1 MRKNIKALL
10 CVTAFVGAMSSG
22 IAFADDLTISSGST
36 ETISQEATY
45 DNIINAGTLNNNA
58 SLTVETSLENSSR
71 INNSSSIVTTEIT
84 NQSGASITGESGSI
98 EISNGGTN
106 AGTITQNIVNV
117 TSGTLA
123 NSGTITVQNQFTN
136 GATITGDTG
145 SISVS
150 GESSNT
156 GSIAQNSISVNGDF
170 TNSGT
175 LQATTFNNNGELT
188 GTGKLIAAGGSNSNG
203 KTIEQDT
210 IEITGN
216 YTNNGT
222 MTANKEFTNTSSD
235 ITGSGSLIIKD
246 DAGNSSN
253 GGSISQT
260 IVNISGN
267 KFTNTGSITTS
278 KEFTNS
284 AANLE
289 NNNTITSNGSFT
301 NTGNITGQGSI
312 SANQGGTNTGSITQK
327 EVTTD
332 GTFNNGDGT
341 TAGTITTDKLT
352 NNGTFNNNSGSS
364 IISDEIIN
372 NDKFVNNGSIGSSTD
387 KGTIDNKGTF
397 TNNGSIIASTITNET
412 GKEFINNSGK
422 EITADS
428 FTNQGSVTNNGTIN
442 AGSLNNSSSITGNTG
457 SLTISNGGTNS
468 GTISQNIVSVTGG
481 TLNNENSI
489 TANEFNNSA
498 TISGSG
504 SLTATTG
511 NNSGNLTQDNV
522 TINGDYTNTGT
533 ITSNDNF
540 TNSGNI
546 SGGGGK
552 LIVNKGSNSGSISQD
567 TLETSGTF
575 ENTGSIIANI
585 TNGGTFTNNGTI
597 GTNQN
602 KAEITNNGT
611 FTNNNSVIASAITNN
626 ADKTFTNAGNVVTDT
641 ITNNGTFDG
650 KGSITIGGGENTG
663 TITQNNITING
674 NFANNGD
681 MTANN
686 SFSNSADITGGGNLN
701 INNGNNTGNI
711 TQGEITVDGKLTN
724 TGGSISAGSIANNGT
739 ISLENGSSLEIT
751 GSDGTLGGIIDA
763 IGTGNNLA
771 AGNNNV
777 TGTINIG
784 NSSTASDL
792 TLESGNVVADAVVN
806 ITQNG
811 EFKLEGGETTLNS
824 NDTWAGKVSLNGGK
838 LTTNV
843 TQNGILDAD
852 TGELTVGSGSLTIG
866 QGSSIAGDVTTEI
879 ANGTTL
885 NVNNGGEV
893 KLNSGDNWNGTVSLN
908 GGKLDVSGLTANGT
922 LHGNSGDLIAGTGNL
937 NIGTGSYIE
946 NEVAI
951 QTSGNINITG
961 DGIVGIDNN
970 DTLAS
975 SSVISLKDNG
985 TLNYGKTEA
994 SSFEIKAE
1002 SGNLNLLEN
1011 SKMTINGSSSI
1022 ADAVALDIQKNAT
1035 LTLAS
1040 AELNLDKADKWNGII
1055 DNQGGTINTDNVTH
1069 SSSTAALIQSDG
1081 TTNIDNTSNI
1091 TLGEKSEISGGDINI
1106 TNNSV
1111 LNTVN
1116 ANITGGNMT
1125 IDENSAF
1132 VVKNG
1137 TFELDKIIASGDG
1150 AMQNA
1155 LIHTMNGERNMSS
1168 IGELNIANQA
1178 NFNIDIHARSN
1189 QITSNDQFMVGSMT
1203 GDGVAR
1209 IDQWSLNGDI
1219 FGWDAPIDR
1228 NIVLDHIFVDK
1239 DGNPLEGNIEITR
1252 DATLTPIGWYQ
1263 LNQHGSG
1270 AGALYSLDMIKFN
1283 PHVFRGQVTT
1293 IAQWQNQLAI
1303 DDMLFT
1309 HSMILPSF
1317 KEEDGGVAS
1326 SGLMAN
1332 RYAATNPLFAPYQYS
1347 RKDGGLWYKM
1357 YGNFENLNMNLS
1369 GLGRV
1374 GNNSYGA
1381 LIGADF
1387 GLKELK
1393 NGWKFM
1399 PTAYI
1404 GYNGA
1409 HQTYPGVGAYQ
1420 NGGQAGFLGTWYKN
1434 NWIIGGLVYGGI
1446 YDNVMN
1452 VGGHADNTFN
1462 YFAGA
1467 ATKFAYNWRF
1477 HRDWVLQPNFMAAYN
1492 FFGQQNWHSDYGQM
1506 GMMAGMFNGVN
1517 VAPGINLIW
1526 EKETF
1531 SIYGTLQYMYNVNG
1545 AVGGQAGNVGLPQ
1558 LEMERG
1564 YIQYGIGFTKRF
1576 TDRFSGYL
1584 QAVLRNAGRTGCG
1597 FQMGFNFLLGK

>member
-1 MRKNIKALL
+1 MRKNIKTLL

-22 IAFADDLTISSGST
+22 IAFADNLTISSGST

-58 SLTVETSLENSSR
+58 SLTVETSLQNSSS

-84 NQSGASITGESGSI
+84 NQSGASITGVSGSI

-106 AGTITQNIVNV
+106 DGSITQNIVNV
-117 TSGTLA
+117 TAGTLT
-123 NSGTITVQNQFTN
+123 NSGTIS
-136 GATITGDTG
+136 A
-145 SISVS
+145 
-150 GESSNT
+150 E
-156 GSIAQNSISVNGDF
+156 
-170 TNSGT
+170 
-175 LQATTFNNNGELT
+175 TFNNSGQLT
-188 GTGKLIAAGGSNSNG
+188 GTGKLIAAGGSNST
-203 KTIEQDT
+203 TIEQDT

-222 MTANKEFTNTSSD
+222 MTANKEFTNASSD
-235 ITGSGSLIIKD
+235 ITGNGSLIIKD
-246 DAGNSSN
+246 STGNSSN
-253 GGSISQT
+253 GGSISQA

-267 KFTNTGSITTS
+267 KFTNTGSITAS
-278 KEFTNS
+278 QEFTNS
-284 AANLE
+284 AAIE
-289 NNNTITSNGSFT
+289 GA
-301 NTGNITGQGSI
+301 GSI
-312 SANQGGTNTGSITQK
+312 SASQGGTNTGSITQN
-327 EVTTD
+327 EVTTG

-372 NDKFVNNGSIGSSTD
+372 NDKFINNGSIGSSPD

-412 GKEFINNSGK
+412 GKEFINNSGN

-511 NNSGNLTQDNV
+511 NNSGNITLDNV
-522 TINGDYTNTGT
+522 TIKGDYTNTGT

-546 SGGGGK
+546 SGDSGK
-552 LIVNKGSNSGSISQD
+552 LIVNNGSNSGSISQD

-751 GSDGTLGGIIDA
+751 GSDIGGTIDA

-893 KLNSGDNWNGTVSLN
+893 TLNSGDNWNGTVSLN

-961 DGIVGIDNN
+961 DGIVGIDDN

-985 TLNYGKTEA
+985 TLNYGNTQNP
-994 SSFEIKAE
+994 SFKIEAE

-1011 SKMTINGSSSI
+1011 SNMTIDGSSSI

-1040 AELNLDKADKWNGII
+1040 AEINLDKADKWNGII
-1055 DNQGGTINTDNVTH
+1055 DNQGGTINTDNVTQ
-1069 SSSTAALIQSDG
+1069 SSSTAALIQNAG

-1116 ANITGGNMT
+1116 AHITGGNMT

-1309 HSMILPSF
+1309 HSMVLPSF
-1317 KEEDGGVAS
+1317 KDEDGGVAS

-1506 GMMAGMFNGVN
+1506 GMMAGMLNGVN

-1564 YIQYGIGFTKRF
+1564 YIQYGIGFTKKF

>member
-1 MRKNIKALL
+1 M
-10 CVTAFVGAMSSG
+10 
-22 IAFADDLTISSGST
+22 
-36 ETISQEATY
+36 
-45 DNIINAGTLNNNA
+45 
-58 SLTVETSLENSSR
+58 
-71 INNSSSIVTTEIT
+71 
-84 NQSGASITGESGSI
+84 
-98 EISNGGTN
+98 
-106 AGTITQNIVNV
+106 
-117 TSGTLA
+117 
-123 NSGTITVQNQFTN
+123 
-136 GATITGDTG
+136 
-145 SISVS
+145 
-150 GESSNT
+150 
-156 GSIAQNSISVNGDF
+156 
-170 TNSGT
+170 
-175 LQATTFNNNGELT
+175 
-188 GTGKLIAAGGSNSNG
+188 
-203 KTIEQDT
+203 
-210 IEITGN
+210 
-216 YTNNGT
+216 
-222 MTANKEFTNTSSD
+222 
-235 ITGSGSLIIKD
+235 
-246 DAGNSSN
+246 
-253 GGSISQT
+253 
-260 IVNISGN
+260 
-267 KFTNTGSITTS
+267 
-278 KEFTNS
+278 
-284 AANLE
+284 
-289 NNNTITSNGSFT
+289 
-301 NTGNITGQGSI
+301 
-312 SANQGGTNTGSITQK
+312 
-327 EVTTD
+327 
-332 GTFNNGDGT
+332 
-341 TAGTITTDKLT
+341 
-352 NNGTFNNNSGSS
+352 
-364 IISDEIIN
+364 
-372 NDKFVNNGSIGSSTD
+372 
-387 KGTIDNKGTF
+387 
-397 TNNGSIIASTITNET
+397 
-412 GKEFINNSGK
+412 
-422 EITADS
+422 
-428 FTNQGSVTNNGTIN
+428 
-442 AGSLNNSSSITGNTG
+442 
-457 SLTISNGGTNS
+457 
-468 GTISQNIVSVTGG
+468 
-481 TLNNENSI
+481 
-489 TANEFNNSA
+489 
-498 TISGSG
+498 
-504 SLTATTG
+504 
-511 NNSGNLTQDNV
+511 
-522 TINGDYTNTGT
+522 
-533 ITSNDNF
+533 
-540 TNSGNI
+540 
-546 SGGGGK
+546 
-552 LIVNKGSNSGSISQD
+552 
-567 TLETSGTF
+567 
-575 ENTGSIIANI
+575 
-585 TNGGTFTNNGTI
+585 
-597 GTNQN
+597 
-602 KAEITNNGT
+602 
-611 FTNNNSVIASAITNN
+611 
-626 ADKTFTNAGNVVTDT
+626 
-641 ITNNGTFDG
+641 
-650 KGSITIGGGENTG
+650 
-663 TITQNNITING
+663 
-674 NFANNGD
+674 
-681 MTANN
+681 
-686 SFSNSADITGGGNLN
+686 
-701 INNGNNTGNI
+701 
-711 TQGEITVDGKLTN
+711 
-724 TGGSISAGSIANNGT
+724 
-739 ISLENGSSLEIT
+739 
-751 GSDGTLGGIIDA
+751 
-763 IGTGNNLA
+763 
-771 AGNNNV
+771 
-777 TGTINIG
+777 
-784 NSSTASDL
+784 
-792 TLESGNVVADAVVN
+792 
-806 ITQNG
+806 
-811 EFKLEGGETTLNS
+811 
-824 NDTWAGKVSLNGGK
+824 
-838 LTTNV
+838 
-843 TQNGILDAD
+843 
-852 TGELTVGSGSLTIG
+852 
-866 QGSSIAGDVTTEI
+866 
-879 ANGTTL
+879 
-885 NVNNGGEV
+885 
-893 KLNSGDNWNGTVSLN
+893 
-908 GGKLDVSGLTANGT
+908 
-922 LHGNSGDLIAGTGNL
+922 
-937 NIGTGSYIE
+937 
-946 NEVAI
+946 
-951 QTSGNINITG
+951 
-961 DGIVGIDNN
+961 
-970 DTLAS
+970 
-975 SSVISLKDNG
+975 
-985 TLNYGKTEA
+985 
-994 SSFEIKAE
+994 
-1002 SGNLNLLEN
+1002 
-1011 SKMTINGSSSI
+1011 
-1022 ADAVALDIQKNAT
+1022 
-1035 LTLAS
+1035 
-1040 AELNLDKADKWNGII
+1040 
-1055 DNQGGTINTDNVTH
+1055 
-1069 SSSTAALIQSDG
+1069 IQSDG

-1309 HSMILPSF
+1309 HSMVLPSF
-1317 KEEDGGVAS
+1317 KDEDGGVAS

-1506 GMMAGMFNGVN
+1506 GMMAGMLNGVN

-1564 YIQYGIGFTKRF
+1564 YIQYGIGFTKKF

>member
-45 DNIINAGTLNNNA
+45 DNVNNAGTLNNKA
-58 SLTVETSLENSSR
+58 SLTVNTKLTNSST
-71 INNSSSIVTTEIT
+71 IDNSSSIVTKEIG
-84 NQSGASITGESGSI
+84 NQSGASITGASGSLK
-98 EISNGGTN
+98 ISSGGIN
-106 AGTITQNIVNV
+106 DGTIEQNIVSI
-117 TSGTLA
+117 TGGTLV
-123 NSGTITVQNQFTN
+123 NSGTIN
-136 GATITGDTG
+136 
-145 SISVS
+145 
-150 GESSNT
+150 
-156 GSIAQNSISVNGDF
+156 
-170 TNSGT
+170 
-175 LQATTFNNNGELT
+175 ATTFSNSGQLT
-188 GTGKLIAAGGSNSNG
+188 GTGKLIAAGGSNST
-203 KTIEQDT
+203 TIEQNT

-222 MTANKEFTNTSSD
+222 MTANKEFTNASSD
-235 ITGSGSLIIKD
+235 ITGNGSLIIKD
-246 DAGNSSN
+246 STGNSSN
-253 GGSISQT
+253 GGSISQA

-267 KFTNTGSITTS
+267 KFTNTGSITAS
-278 KEFTNS
+278 QEFTNS

-312 SANQGGTNTGSITQK
+312 SANQGGTNTGSMTQN
-327 EVTTD
+327 EVTTG

-372 NDKFVNNGSIGSSTD
+372 NDKFINNGSIGSSSD

-412 GKEFINNSGK
+412 GKEFINNSGN

-511 NNSGNLTQDNV
+511 NNSGNITQDNV
-522 TINGDYTNTGT
+522 TIKGDYTNTGT

-552 LIVNKGSNSGSISQD
+552 LIVNNGSNSGSISQD

-824 NDTWAGKVSLNGGK
+824 NDTWAGKVSLNGGN

-879 ANGTTL
+879 ADGTTL
-885 NVNNGGEV
+885 NINNGGEV
-893 KLNSGDNWNGTVSLN
+893 TLNSGDNWNGTVSLN

-961 DGIVGIDNN
+961 EGIVGIDDN
-970 DTLAS
+970 DTLDS
-975 SSVISLKDNG
+975 NSIISLKDNG
-985 TLNYGKTEA
+985 TLNYGNTKDP
-994 SSFEIKAE
+994 SFKIEAE

-1011 SKMTINGSSSI
+1011 SNMTIDGSSSI

-1040 AELNLDKADKWNGII
+1040 AEINLDKADKWNGII
-1055 DNQGGTINTDNVTH
+1055 DNQGGTINTDNVTQ

-1116 ANITGGNMT
+1116 AHITGGNMT

-1309 HSMILPSF
+1309 HSMVLPSF
-1317 KEEDGGVAS
+1317 KDEDGGVAS

-1347 RKDGGLWYKM
+1347 RKDVGLWYKM

-1506 GMMAGMFNGVN
+1506 GMMAGMLNGVN

-1564 YIQYGIGFTKRF
+1564 YIQYGIGFTKKF

>member
-1 MRKNIKALL
+1 MRKNIKTLL

-45 DNIINAGTLNNNA
+45 DNVVNAGTLNNEAN
-58 SLTVETSLENSSR
+58 LTVNTKLTNSST
-71 INNSSSIVTTEIT
+71 IDNSSSIVTKEIG
-84 NQSGASITGESGSI
+84 NQSGASITGASGSLK
-98 EISNGGTN
+98 ISSGGIN
-106 AGTITQNIVNV
+106 DGTIEQNIVSI
-117 TSGTLA
+117 TGGTLV
-123 NSGTITVQNQFTN
+123 NSGTIN
-136 GATITGDTG
+136 
-145 SISVS
+145 
-150 GESSNT
+150 
-156 GSIAQNSISVNGDF
+156 
-170 TNSGT
+170 
-175 LQATTFNNNGELT
+175 ATTFSNSGQLT
-188 GTGKLIAAGGSNSNG
+188 GTGKLIAAGGSNST
-203 KTIEQDT
+203 TIEQNT

-222 MTANKEFTNTSSD
+222 MTANKEFTNASSD
-235 ITGSGSLIIKD
+235 ITGNGSLIIKD
-246 DAGNSSN
+246 STGNSSN
-253 GGSISQT
+253 GGSISQA

-267 KFTNTGSITTS
+267 KFTNTGSITAS
-278 KEFTNS
+278 QEFTNS

-312 SANQGGTNTGSITQK
+312 SANQGGTNTGSMTQN
-327 EVTTD
+327 EVTTG

-372 NDKFVNNGSIGSSTD
+372 NDKFINNGSIGSSSD

-422 EITADS
+422 EITAES
-428 FTNQGSVTNNGTIN
+428 FINQGSVTNNGTIN
-442 AGSLNNSSSITGNTG
+442 AESLNNSSSITGNTG
-457 SLTISNGGTNS
+457 SLIISNGGTNS
-468 GTISQNIVSVTGG
+468 GTISQNIVSITGG
-481 TLNNENSI
+481 TLTNNNSI

-511 NNSGNLTQDNV
+511 NNSGNITQDNV

-533 ITSNDNF
+533 ITSNNNF
-540 TNSGNI
+540 TNSGDI
-546 SGGGGK
+546 SGDGGK
-552 LIVNKGSNSGSISQD
+552 LIVNNGSNSGSISQD

-575 ENTGSIIANI
+575 ENTGSIIADI
-585 TNGGTFTNNGTI
+585 TNGGTFTNNGTV

-611 FTNNNSVIASAITNN
+611 FTNNNSVIASAITNSEN
-626 ADKTFTNAGNVVTDT
+626 KTFTNAGTVVTDT
-641 ITNNGTFDG
+641 ITNNGTLDG
-650 KGSITIGGGENTG
+650 NGSITIGGGENSTTG
-663 TITQNNITING
+663 VISQNNITING

-751 GSDGTLGGIIDA
+751 GSDIGGTIDA

-771 AGNNNV
+771 AGSNNV

-811 EFKLEGGETTLNS
+811 EFKLEGEETTLNS

-893 KLNSGDNWNGTVSLN
+893 TLNSGDNWNGTVSLN

-961 DGIVGIDNN
+961 EGIVGIDDN
-970 DTLAS
+970 DTLDS
-975 SSVISLKDNG
+975 NSIISLKDNG
-985 TLNYGKTEA
+985 TLNYGNTKDP
-994 SSFEIKAE
+994 SFKIEAE

-1011 SKMTINGSSSI
+1011 SKMTIDGSSSI

-1040 AELNLDKADKWNGII
+1040 AEINLDKADKWNGTI
-1055 DNQGGTINTDNVTH
+1055 DNQGGTINTDNVTQ

-1081 TTNIDNTSNI
+1081 TTNINNTSNI

-1116 ANITGGNMT
+1116 AHITGGNMK

-1150 AMQNA
+1150 ATQNA

-1168 IGELNIANQA
+1168 IGELNITNQA

-1189 QITSNDQFMVGSMT
+1189 QITSNDQFWVDKMT

-1228 NIVLDHIFVDK
+1228 NIVLDHIFMGP
-1239 DGNPLEGNIEITR
+1239 DGEALEGNIEITR

-1270 AGALYSLDMIKFN
+1270 AGAFYSLDMIKFN

-1309 HSMILPSF
+1309 HSMVLPSF
-1317 KEEDGGVAS
+1317 KDEDGGVAS

-1506 GMMAGMFNGVN
+1506 GMMAGMLNGVN

>member
-1 MRKNIKALL
+1 MRKNIKTLL

-45 DNIINAGTLNNNA
+45 DNVVNAGTLNNEAN
-58 SLTVETSLENSSR
+58 LTVNTKLTNSST
-71 INNSSSIVTTEIT
+71 IDNSSSIVTKEIG
-84 NQSGASITGESGSI
+84 NQSGASITGASGSLK
-98 EISNGGTN
+98 ISSGGIN
-106 AGTITQNIVNV
+106 DGTIEQNIVSI
-117 TSGTLA
+117 TGGTLV
-123 NSGTITVQNQFTN
+123 NSGTIN
-136 GATITGDTG
+136 
-145 SISVS
+145 
-150 GESSNT
+150 
-156 GSIAQNSISVNGDF
+156 
-170 TNSGT
+170 
-175 LQATTFNNNGELT
+175 ATTFSNSGQLT
-188 GTGKLIAAGGSNSNG
+188 GTGKLIAAGGSNST
-203 KTIEQDT
+203 TIEQNT

-222 MTANKEFTNTSSD
+222 MTANKEFTNASSD
-235 ITGSGSLIIKD
+235 ITGNGSLIIKD
-246 DAGNSSN
+246 STGNSSN
-253 GGSISQT
+253 GGSISQA

-267 KFTNTGSITTS
+267 KFTNTGSITAS
-278 KEFTNS
+278 QEFTNS

-312 SANQGGTNTGSITQK
+312 SANQGGTNTGSMTQN
-327 EVTTD
+327 EVTTG

-352 NNGTFNNNSGSS
+352 NNGTF
-364 IISDEIIN
+364 
-372 NDKFVNNGSIGSSTD
+372 
-387 KGTIDNKGTF
+387 
-397 TNNGSIIASTITNET
+397 TNNGSIIASTITNQT

-422 EITADS
+422 EITAES
-428 FTNQGSVTNNGTIN
+428 FINQGSVTNNGTIN
-442 AGSLNNSSSITGNTG
+442 AESLTNTSSITGNTG
-457 SLTISNGGTNS
+457 SLIISNGGTNS
-468 GTISQNIVSVTGG
+468 GTISQNIVSITGG
-481 TLNNENSI
+481 TLTNNNSI

-504 SLTATTG
+504 SLTVTTG
-511 NNSGNLTQDNV
+511 NNSGNITQDNV

-533 ITSNDNF
+533 ITSNNNF
-540 TNSGNI
+540 TNSGDI
-546 SGGGGK
+546 SGDGGK
-552 LIVNKGSNSGSISQD
+552 LIVNNGSNSGSISQD

-575 ENTGSIIANI
+575 ENTGSIIADI
-585 TNGGTFTNNGTI
+585 TNGGTFTNNGTV

-611 FTNNNSVIASAITNN
+611 FTNNNSVIASAITNSEN
-626 ADKTFTNAGNVVTDT
+626 KTFTNAGTVVTDT
-641 ITNNGTFDG
+641 ITNNGTLDG
-650 KGSITIGGGENTG
+650 NGSITIGGGENSTTG
-663 TITQNNITING
+663 VISQNNITING

-751 GSDGTLGGIIDA
+751 GSDIGGTIDA

-771 AGNNNV
+771 AGSNNV

-893 KLNSGDNWNGTVSLN
+893 TLNSGDNWNGTVSLN

-961 DGIVGIDNN
+961 DGIVGIDDN

-985 TLNYGKTEA
+985 TLNYGNTQNP
-994 SSFEIKAE
+994 SFKIEAE

-1011 SKMTINGSSSI
+1011 SNMTIDGSSSI

-1040 AELNLDKADKWNGII
+1040 AEINLDKADKWNGII
-1055 DNQGGTINTDNVTH
+1055 DNQGGTINTDNVTQ
-1069 SSSTAALIQSDG
+1069 SSSTAALIQNAG

-1116 ANITGGNMT
+1116 AHITGGNMT

-1168 IGELNIANQA
+1168 IGELNITNQA

-1189 QITSNDQFMVGSMT
+1189 QITSNDQFWVDKMT

-1228 NIVLDHIFVDK
+1228 NIVLDHIFMGP
-1239 DGNPLEGNIEITR
+1239 DGEALEGNIEITR

-1270 AGALYSLDMIKFN
+1270 AGAFYSLDMIKFN

-1309 HSMILPSF
+1309 HSMVLPSF
-1317 KEEDGGVAS
+1317 KDEDGGVAS

-1506 GMMAGMFNGVN
+1506 GMMAGMLNGVN

-1564 YIQYGIGFTKRF
+1564 YIQYGIGFTKKF

-1584 QAVLRNAGRTGCG
+1584 QAILRNAGRTGCG

>member
-1 MRKNIKALL
+1 MRKNIKTLL

-45 DNIINAGTLNNNA
+45 DNVVNAGTLNNEAN
-58 SLTVETSLENSSR
+58 LTVNTKLTNSST
-71 INNSSSIVTTEIT
+71 IDNSSSIVTKEIG
-84 NQSGASITGESGSI
+84 NQSGASITGASGSLK
-98 EISNGGTN
+98 ISSGGIN
-106 AGTITQNIVNV
+106 DGTIEQNIVSI
-117 TSGTLA
+117 TGGTLV
-123 NSGTITVQNQFTN
+123 NSGTIN
-136 GATITGDTG
+136 
-145 SISVS
+145 
-150 GESSNT
+150 
-156 GSIAQNSISVNGDF
+156 
-170 TNSGT
+170 
-175 LQATTFNNNGELT
+175 ATTFSNSGQLT
-188 GTGKLIAAGGSNSNG
+188 GTGKLIAAGGSNST
-203 KTIEQDT
+203 TIEQNT

-222 MTANKEFTNTSSD
+222 MTANKEFTNASSD
-235 ITGSGSLIIKD
+235 ITGNGSLIIKD
-246 DAGNSSN
+246 STGNSSN
-253 GGSISQT
+253 GGSISQA

-267 KFTNTGSITTS
+267 KFTNTGSITAS
-278 KEFTNS
+278 QEFTNS

-312 SANQGGTNTGSITQK
+312 SANQGGTNTGSMTQN
-327 EVTTD
+327 EVTTG

-372 NDKFVNNGSIGSSTD
+372 NDKFINNGSIGSSSD

-422 EITADS
+422 EITAES
-428 FTNQGSVTNNGTIN
+428 FINQGSVTNNGTIN

-457 SLTISNGGTNS
+457 SLIISNGGTNS
-468 GTISQNIVSVTGG
+468 GTISQNIVSITGG
-481 TLNNENSI
+481 TLTNNNSI

-511 NNSGNLTQDNV
+511 NNSGNITQDNV

-533 ITSNDNF
+533 ITSNNNF
-540 TNSGNI
+540 TNSGDI
-546 SGGGGK
+546 SGDGGK
-552 LIVNKGSNSGSISQD
+552 LIVNNGSNSGSISQD

-575 ENTGSIIANI
+575 ENTGSIIADI
-585 TNGGTFTNNGTI
+585 TNG
-597 GTNQN
+597 
-602 KAEITNNGT
+602 GT
-611 FTNNNSVIASAITNN
+611 FTNNNSVIASAITNSEN
-626 ADKTFTNAGNVVTDT
+626 KTFTNAGTVVTDT
-641 ITNNGTFDG
+641 ITNNGTLDG
-650 KGSITIGGGENTG
+650 NGSITIGDGENSTTG
-663 TITQNNITING
+663 VISQNNITING

-739 ISLENGSSLEIT
+739 ISLENGSYLEIT
-751 GSDGTLGGIIDA
+751 GSGSDIGGTIDA

-771 AGNNNV
+771 AGSNNV

-893 KLNSGDNWNGTVSLN
+893 TLNSGDNWNGTVSLN

-961 DGIVGIDNN
+961 EGIVGIDDN
-970 DTLAS
+970 DTLDS

-985 TLNYGKTEA
+985 TLNYGNTKDP
-994 SSFEIKAE
+994 SFKIEAE

-1011 SKMTINGSSSI
+1011 SKMTIDGSSSI

-1040 AELNLDKADKWNGII
+1040 AEINLDKADKWNGTI
-1055 DNQGGTINTDNVTH
+1055 DNQGGTINTDNVTQ

-1081 TTNIDNTSNI
+1081 TTNINNTSNI

-1116 ANITGGNMT
+1116 AHITGGNMK

-1150 AMQNA
+1150 ATQNA

-1168 IGELNIANQA
+1168 IGELNITNQA

-1189 QITSNDQFMVGSMT
+1189 QITSNDQFWVDKMT

-1228 NIVLDHIFVDK
+1228 NIVLDHIFMGP
-1239 DGNPLEGNIEITR
+1239 DGEALEGNIEITR

-1270 AGALYSLDMIKFN
+1270 AGAFYSLDMIKFN

-1309 HSMILPSF
+1309 HSMVLPSF
-1317 KEEDGGVAS
+1317 KDEDGGVAS

-1506 GMMAGMFNGVN
+1506 GMMAGMLNGVN

-1564 YIQYGIGFTKRF
+1564 YIQYGIGFTKKF

>member
-1 MRKNIKALL
+1 MRKNIKTLL

-45 DNIINAGTLNNNA
+45 DNVVNAGTLNNEAN
-58 SLTVETSLENSSR
+58 LTVNTKLTNSST
-71 INNSSSIVTTEIT
+71 IDNSSSIVTKEIG
-84 NQSGASITGESGSI
+84 NQSGASITGASGSLK
-98 EISNGGTN
+98 ISSGGIN
-106 AGTITQNIVNV
+106 DGTIEQNIVSI
-117 TSGTLA
+117 TGGTLV
-123 NSGTITVQNQFTN
+123 NSGTIN
-136 GATITGDTG
+136 
-145 SISVS
+145 
-150 GESSNT
+150 
-156 GSIAQNSISVNGDF
+156 
-170 TNSGT
+170 
-175 LQATTFNNNGELT
+175 ATTFSNSGQLT
-188 GTGKLIAAGGSNSNG
+188 GTGKLIAAGGSNST
-203 KTIEQDT
+203 TIEQNT
-210 IEITGN
+210 IEITGD
-216 YTNNGT
+216 YANNGT
-222 MTANKEFTNTSSD
+222 MTANKEFTNASSD
-235 ITGSGSLIIKD
+235 ITGNGSLIIKD
-246 DAGNSSN
+246 STGNSSN
-253 GGSISQT
+253 GGSISQA

-267 KFTNTGSITTS
+267 KFTNTGSITAS
-278 KEFTNS
+278 QEFTNS
-284 AANLE
+284 AAIE
-289 NNNTITSNGSFT
+289 GT
-301 NTGNITGQGSI
+301 GSI
-312 SANQGGTNTGSITQK
+312 SASQGGTNTGSITQN
-327 EVTTD
+327 EVTTG

-372 NDKFVNNGSIGSSTD
+372 NDKFINNGSIGSSSD

-412 GKEFINNSGK
+412 GKEFINNSGN

-511 NNSGNLTQDNV
+511 NNSGNITQDNV
-522 TINGDYTNTGT
+522 TIKGDYTNTGT

-546 SGGGGK
+546 SGDGGK
-552 LIVNKGSNSGSISQD
+552 LIVNNGSNSGSISQD

-611 FTNNNSVIASAITNN
+611 FTNNNSVIASAITNSEN
-626 ADKTFTNAGNVVTDT
+626 KTFTNAGNVVTDT

-751 GSDGTLGGIIDA
+751 GSDIGGTIDA

-771 AGNNNV
+771 AGSNNV

-893 KLNSGDNWNGTVSLN
+893 TLNSGDNWNGTVSLN

-961 DGIVGIDNN
+961 EGIVGIDDN
-970 DTLAS
+970 DTLDS
-975 SSVISLKDNG
+975 NSIISLKDNG
-985 TLNYGKTEA
+985 TLNYGNTKDP
-994 SSFEIKAE
+994 SFKIEAE

-1011 SKMTINGSSSI
+1011 SKMTIDGSSSI

-1040 AELNLDKADKWNGII
+1040 AEINLDKADKWNGTI
-1055 DNQGGTINTDNVTH
+1055 DNQGGTINTDNVTQ

-1081 TTNIDNTSNI
+1081 TTNINNTSNI

-1116 ANITGGNMT
+1116 AHITAGNMK

-1150 AMQNA
+1150 ATQNA

-1168 IGELNIANQA
+1168 IGELNITNQA

-1189 QITSNDQFMVGSMT
+1189 QITSNDQFWVDKMT

-1228 NIVLDHIFVDK
+1228 NIVLDHIFMGP
-1239 DGNPLEGNIEITR
+1239 DGEALEGNIEITR

-1270 AGALYSLDMIKFN
+1270 AGAFYSLDMIKFN

-1309 HSMILPSF
+1309 HSMVLPSF
-1317 KEEDGGVAS
+1317 KDEDGGVAS

-1506 GMMAGMFNGVN
+1506 GMMAGMLNGVN

>member
-1 MRKNIKALL
+1 MRKNIKTLL

-45 DNIINAGTLNNNA
+45 DNVVNAGTLNNEAN
-58 SLTVETSLENSSR
+58 LTVNTKLTNSST
-71 INNSSSIVTTEIT
+71 IDNSSSIVTKEIG
-84 NQSGASITGESGSI
+84 NQSGASITGASGSLK
-98 EISNGGTN
+98 ISSGGIN
-106 AGTITQNIVNV
+106 DGTIEQNIVSI
-117 TSGTLA
+117 TGGTLV
-123 NSGTITVQNQFTN
+123 NSGTIN
-136 GATITGDTG
+136 
-145 SISVS
+145 
-150 GESSNT
+150 
-156 GSIAQNSISVNGDF
+156 
-170 TNSGT
+170 
-175 LQATTFNNNGELT
+175 ATTFSNSGQLT
-188 GTGKLIAAGGSNSNG
+188 GTGKLIAAGGSNST
-203 KTIEQDT
+203 TIEQNT

-222 MTANKEFTNTSSD
+222 MTANKEFTNASSD
-235 ITGSGSLIIKD
+235 ITGNGSLIIKD
-246 DAGNSSN
+246 STGNSSN
-253 GGSISQT
+253 GGSISQA

-267 KFTNTGSITTS
+267 KFTNTGSITAS
-278 KEFTNS
+278 QEFTNS

-301 NTGNITGQGSI
+301 NTGNITGTGSI
-312 SANQGGTNTGSITQK
+312 SANQGGTNTGSITQN
-327 EVTTD
+327 EVTTG

-372 NDKFVNNGSIGSSTD
+372 NDKFINNGSIGSSPD

-412 GKEFINNSGK
+412 GKEFINNSGN

-511 NNSGNLTQDNV
+511 NNSGNITQDNV
-522 TINGDYTNTGT
+522 TIKGDYTNTGT

-546 SGGGGK
+546 SGDGGK
-552 LIVNKGSNSGSISQD
+552 LIVNNGSNSGSISQD

-751 GSDGTLGGIIDA
+751 GSDETLGGIIDA

-824 NDTWAGKVSLNGGK
+824 NDTWAGKVSLNGGN

-885 NVNNGGEV
+885 NINNGGEV

-937 NIGTGSYIE
+937 TIGTGSYIE

-961 DGIVGIDNN
+961 DGIVGIDDN

-985 TLNYGKTEA
+985 TLNYGNTQNP
-994 SSFEIKAE
+994 SFKIEAE

-1011 SKMTINGSSSI
+1011 SNMTIDGSSSI

-1040 AELNLDKADKWNGII
+1040 AEINLDKADKWNGII
-1055 DNQGGTINTDNVTH
+1055 DNQGGTINTDNVTQ

-1116 ANITGGNMT
+1116 AHITGGNMT

-1309 HSMILPSF
+1309 HSMVLPSF
-1317 KEEDGGVAS
+1317 KDEDGGVAS

-1506 GMMAGMFNGVN
+1506 GMMAGMLNGVN

-1564 YIQYGIGFTKRF
+1564 YIQYGIGFTKKF

>member
-1 MRKNIKALL
+1 MRKNIKTLL

-22 IAFADDLTISSGST
+22 IAFADNLTISSGST

-58 SLTVETSLENSSR
+58 SLTVETSLQNSSS

-84 NQSGASITGESGSI
+84 NQSGASITGVSGSI

-106 AGTITQNIVNV
+106 DGSITQNIVNV
-117 TSGTLA
+117 TAGTLT
-123 NSGTITVQNQFTN
+123 NSGTIS
-136 GATITGDTG
+136 A
-145 SISVS
+145 
-150 GESSNT
+150 E
-156 GSIAQNSISVNGDF
+156 
-170 TNSGT
+170 
-175 LQATTFNNNGELT
+175 TFNNSGQLT
-188 GTGKLIAAGGSNSNG
+188 GTGKLIAAGGSNST
-203 KTIEQDT
+203 TIEQDT

-222 MTANKEFTNTSSD
+222 MTANKEFTNASSD
-235 ITGSGSLIIKD
+235 ITGNGSLIIKD
-246 DAGNSSN
+246 STGNSSN
-253 GGSISQT
+253 GGSISQA

-267 KFTNTGSITTS
+267 KFTNTGSITAS
-278 KEFTNS
+278 QEFTNS
-284 AANLE
+284 AAIE
-289 NNNTITSNGSFT
+289 GA
-301 NTGNITGQGSI
+301 GSI
-312 SANQGGTNTGSITQK
+312 SASQGGTNTGSITQN
-327 EVTTD
+327 EVTTG

-372 NDKFVNNGSIGSSTD
+372 NDKFINNGSIGSSPD

-412 GKEFINNSGK
+412 GKEFINNSGN

-511 NNSGNLTQDNV
+511 NNSGNITQDNV
-522 TINGDYTNTGT
+522 TIKGDYTNTGT

-575 ENTGSIIANI
+575 ENKGSIIANI

-824 NDTWAGKVSLNGGK
+824 NDTWAGKVSLNGGN

-879 ANGTTL
+879 ADGTTL
-885 NVNNGGEV
+885 NINNGGEV
-893 KLNSGDNWNGTVSLN
+893 TLNSGDNWNGTVSLN

-961 DGIVGIDNN
+961 DGIVGIDDN

-985 TLNYGKTEA
+985 TLNYGNTQNP
-994 SSFEIKAE
+994 SFKIEAE

-1011 SKMTINGSSSI
+1011 SNMTIDGSSSI

-1040 AELNLDKADKWNGII
+1040 AEINLDKADKWNGTI
-1055 DNQGGTINTDNVTH
+1055 DNQGGTINTDNVTQ

-1081 TTNIDNTSNI
+1081 TTNIDKNSNI

-1309 HSMILPSF
+1309 HSMVLPSF
-1317 KEEDGGVAS
+1317 KDEDGGVAS

-1506 GMMAGMFNGVN
+1506 GMMAGMLNGVN

-1564 YIQYGIGFTKRF
+1564 YIQYGIGFTKKF

>member
-1 MRKNIKALL
+1 MRKNIKTLL

-45 DNIINAGTLNNNA
+45 DNVVNAGTLNNEAN
-58 SLTVETSLENSSR
+58 LTVNTKLTNSST
-71 INNSSSIVTTEIT
+71 IDNSSSIVTKEIG
-84 NQSGASITGESGSI
+84 NQSGASITGASGSLK
-98 EISNGGTN
+98 ISSGGIN
-106 AGTITQNIVNV
+106 NGTIEQNIVSI
-117 TSGTLA
+117 TGGTLV
-123 NSGTITVQNQFTN
+123 NSGTIN
-136 GATITGDTG
+136 
-145 SISVS
+145 
-150 GESSNT
+150 
-156 GSIAQNSISVNGDF
+156 
-170 TNSGT
+170 
-175 LQATTFNNNGELT
+175 ATTFSNSGQLT
-188 GTGKLIAAGGSNSNG
+188 GTGKLIAAGGSNST
-203 KTIEQDT
+203 TIEQNT

-222 MTANKEFTNTSSD
+222 MTANKEFTNASSD
-235 ITGSGSLIIKD
+235 ITGNGSLIIKD
-246 DAGNSSN
+246 STGNSSN
-253 GGSISQT
+253 GGSISQA

-267 KFTNTGSITTS
+267 KFTNTGSITAS
-278 KEFTNS
+278 QEFTNS

-312 SANQGGTNTGSITQK
+312 SANQGGTNTGSMTQN
-327 EVTTD
+327 EVTTG

-352 NNGTFNNNSGSS
+352 NNGTF
-364 IISDEIIN
+364 
-372 NDKFVNNGSIGSSTD
+372 
-387 KGTIDNKGTF
+387 
-397 TNNGSIIASTITNET
+397 TNNGSIIASTITNQT

-422 EITADS
+422 EITAES
-428 FTNQGSVTNNGTIN
+428 FINQGSVTNNGTIN
-442 AGSLNNSSSITGNTG
+442 AESLTNTSSITGNTG
-457 SLTISNGGTNS
+457 SLIISNGGTNS
-468 GTISQNIVSVTGG
+468 GTISQNIVSITGG
-481 TLNNENSI
+481 TLTNNNSI

-504 SLTATTG
+504 SLTVTTG
-511 NNSGNLTQDNV
+511 NNSGNITQDNV

-533 ITSNDNF
+533 ITSNNNF
-540 TNSGNI
+540 TNSGDI
-546 SGGGGK
+546 SGDGGK
-552 LIVNKGSNSGSISQD
+552 LIVNNGSNSGSISQD

-575 ENTGSIIANI
+575 ENTGSIIADI
-585 TNGGTFTNNGTI
+585 TNGGTFTNNGTV

-626 ADKTFTNAGNVVTDT
+626 ENKTFTNAGTVVTDK
-641 ITNNGTFDG
+641 ITNNGTLNG
-650 KGSITIGGGENTG
+650 NGSITIGGGENSTTG
-663 TITQNNITING
+663 DISQNNITING

-893 KLNSGDNWNGTVSLN
+893 TLNSGDNWNGTVSLT

-961 DGIVGIDNN
+961 NGIVGIDDN

-985 TLNYGKTEA
+985 TLNYGNTQNP
-994 SSFEIKAE
+994 SFKIEAE

-1091 TLGEKSEISGGDINI
+1091 TLGEQSKISGGDINI

-1137 TFELDKIIASGDG
+1137 TFELDKITASGDG

-1309 HSMILPSF
+1309 HSMVLPSF
-1317 KEEDGGVAS
+1317 KDEDGGVAS

-1374 GNNSYGA
+1374 LTRGA
-1381 LIGADF
+1381 SASDPL
-1387 GLKELK
+1387 
-1393 NGWKFM
+1393 
-1399 PTAYI
+1399 T
-1404 GYNGA
+1404 
-1409 HQTYPGVGAYQ
+1409 
-1420 NGGQAGFLGTWYKN
+1420 GFL
-1434 NWIIGGLVYGGI
+1434 
-1446 YDNVMN
+1446 
-1452 VGGHADNTFN
+1452 
-1462 YFAGA
+1462 
-1467 ATKFAYNWRF
+1467 
-1477 HRDWVLQPNFMAAYN
+1477 RD
-1492 FFGQQNWHSDYGQM
+1492 
-1506 GMMAGMFNGVN
+1506 
-1517 VAPGINLIW
+1517 
-1526 EKETF
+1526 
-1531 SIYGTLQYMYNVNG
+1531 
-1545 AVGGQAGNVGLPQ
+1545 
-1558 LEMERG
+1558 
-1564 YIQYGIGFTKRF
+1564 
-1576 TDRFSGYL
+1576 
-1584 QAVLRNAGRTGCG
+1584 
-1597 FQMGFNFLLGK
+1597 

>member
-1 MRKNIKALL
+1 MRKNIKTLL

-22 IAFADDLTISSGST
+22 IAFADNLTISSGST

-58 SLTVETSLENSSR
+58 SLTVETSLQNSSS

-84 NQSGASITGESGSI
+84 NQSGASITGVSGSI

-106 AGTITQNIVNV
+106 DGSITQNIVNV
-117 TSGTLA
+117 TAGTLT
-123 NSGTITVQNQFTN
+123 NSGTIS
-136 GATITGDTG
+136 A
-145 SISVS
+145 
-150 GESSNT
+150 E
-156 GSIAQNSISVNGDF
+156 
-170 TNSGT
+170 
-175 LQATTFNNNGELT
+175 TFNNSGQLT
-188 GTGKLIAAGGSNSNG
+188 GTGKLIAAGGSNST
-203 KTIEQDT
+203 TIEQDT

-222 MTANKEFTNTSSD
+222 MTANKEFTNASSD
-235 ITGSGSLIIKD
+235 ITGNGSLIIKD
-246 DAGNSSN
+246 STGNSSN
-253 GGSISQT
+253 GGSISQA

-267 KFTNTGSITTS
+267 KFTNTGSITAS
-278 KEFTNS
+278 QEFTNS
-284 AANLE
+284 AAIE
-289 NNNTITSNGSFT
+289 GT
-301 NTGNITGQGSI
+301 GSI
-312 SANQGGTNTGSITQK
+312 SASQGGTNTGSITQN
-327 EVTTD
+327 EVTTG

-341 TAGTITTDKLT
+341 TAGTITTNKLT

-372 NDKFVNNGSIGSSTD
+372 NDKFINNGSIGSSPD

-412 GKEFINNSGK
+412 GKEFINNSGN

-511 NNSGNLTQDNV
+511 NNSGNITQDNV
-522 TINGDYTNTGT
+522 TIKGDYTNTGT

-575 ENTGSIIANI
+575 ENKGSIIANI

-626 ADKTFTNAGNVVTDT
+626 ADKTFTNAGNVVTYT

-824 NDTWAGKVSLNGGK
+824 NDTWAGKVSLNGGN

-893 KLNSGDNWNGTVSLN
+893 TLNSGDNWNGTVSLN
-908 GGKLDVSGLTANGT
+908 GGKLDVSGLTANET

-961 DGIVGIDNN
+961 DGIVGIDDN

-975 SSVISLKDNG
+975 SSVISLKNNG
-985 TLNYGKTEA
+985 TLNYGNTQNP
-994 SSFEIKAE
+994 SFKIEAE
-1002 SGNLNLLEN
+1002 SGNLNLLEKSN
-1011 SKMTINGSSSI
+1011 MTIDDSSSI

-1040 AELNLDKADKWNGII
+1040 AEINLDKADKWNGII
-1055 DNQGGTINTDNVTH
+1055 DNQGGTINTDNVTQ
-1069 SSSTAALIQSDG
+1069 SSSTAALIQNAG

-1116 ANITGGNMT
+1116 AHITGGNMT

-1219 FGWDAPIDR
+1219 FGLDAPIDR

-1309 HSMILPSF
+1309 HSMVLPSF
-1317 KEEDGGVAS
+1317 KDEDGGVAS

-1434 NWIIGGLVYGGI
+1434 NRIIGGLVYGGI

-1506 GMMAGMFNGVN
+1506 GMMASMLNGVN

-1564 YIQYGIGFTKRF
+1564 YIQYGIGFTKKF

>member
-1 MRKNIKALL
+1 MRKNIKTLL

-45 DNIINAGTLNNNA
+45 DNVVNAGTLNNEAN
-58 SLTVETSLENSSR
+58 LTVNTKLTNSST
-71 INNSSSIVTTEIT
+71 IDNSSSIVTKEIG
-84 NQSGASITGESGSI
+84 NQSGASITGASGSLK
-98 EISNGGTN
+98 ISSGGIN
-106 AGTITQNIVNV
+106 DGTIEQNIVSI
-117 TSGTLA
+117 TGGTLV
-123 NSGTITVQNQFTN
+123 NSGTIN
-136 GATITGDTG
+136 
-145 SISVS
+145 
-150 GESSNT
+150 
-156 GSIAQNSISVNGDF
+156 
-170 TNSGT
+170 
-175 LQATTFNNNGELT
+175 ATTFSNSGQLT
-188 GTGKLIAAGGSNSNG
+188 GTGKLIAAGGSNST
-203 KTIEQDT
+203 TIEQNT

-222 MTANKEFTNTSSD
+222 MTANKEFTNASSD
-235 ITGSGSLIIKD
+235 ITGNGSLIIKD
-246 DAGNSSN
+246 STGNSSN
-253 GGSISQT
+253 GGSISQA

-267 KFTNTGSITTS
+267 KFTNTGSITAS
-278 KEFTNS
+278 QEFTNS
-284 AANLE
+284 AAIE
-289 NNNTITSNGSFT
+289 GT
-301 NTGNITGQGSI
+301 GSI
-312 SANQGGTNTGSITQK
+312 SASQGGTNTGSITQN
-327 EVTTD
+327 EVTTG

-372 NDKFVNNGSIGSSTD
+372 NDKFINNGSIGSSSD

-412 GKEFINNSGK
+412 GKEFINNSGN

-511 NNSGNLTQDNV
+511 NNSGNITQDNV
-522 TINGDYTNTGT
+522 TIKGDYTNTGT

-546 SGGGGK
+546 SGDGGK
-552 LIVNKGSNSGSISQD
+552 LIVNNGSNSGSISQD

-575 ENTGSIIANI
+575 ENTGSIIA
-585 TNGGTFTNNGTI
+585 
-597 GTNQN
+597 
-602 KAEITNNGT
+602 NNGT

-893 KLNSGDNWNGTVSLN
+893 TLNSGDNWNGTVSLT

-961 DGIVGIDNN
+961 NGIVGIDDN

-985 TLNYGKTEA
+985 TLNYGNTQNP
-994 SSFEIKAE
+994 SFKIEAE

-1011 SKMTINGSSSI
+1011 SNMTIDGSSSI

-1040 AELNLDKADKWNGII
+1040 AEINLDKADKWNGTI
-1055 DNQGGTINTDNVTH
+1055 DNQGGTINTDNVTQ

-1081 TTNIDNTSNI
+1081 TTNIDKNSNI

-1309 HSMILPSF
+1309 HSMVLPSF
-1317 KEEDGGVAS
+1317 KDEDGGVAS

-1506 GMMAGMFNGVN
+1506 GMMAGMLNGVN

-1564 YIQYGIGFTKRF
+1564 YIQYGIGFTKKF

>member
-1 MRKNIKALL
+1 MRKNIKTLL

-22 IAFADDLTISSGST
+22 IAFADNLTISSGST

-58 SLTVETSLENSSR
+58 SLTVETSLQNSSS

-84 NQSGASITGESGSI
+84 NQSGASITGVSGSI

-106 AGTITQNIVNV
+106 DGSITQNIVNV
-117 TSGTLA
+117 TAGTLT
-123 NSGTITVQNQFTN
+123 NSGTIS
-136 GATITGDTG
+136 A
-145 SISVS
+145 
-150 GESSNT
+150 E
-156 GSIAQNSISVNGDF
+156 
-170 TNSGT
+170 
-175 LQATTFNNNGELT
+175 TFNNSGQLT
-188 GTGKLIAAGGSNSNG
+188 GTGKLIAAGGSNST
-203 KTIEQDT
+203 TIEQDT

-222 MTANKEFTNTSSD
+222 MTANKEFTNASSD
-235 ITGSGSLIIKD
+235 ITGNGSLIIKD
-246 DAGNSSN
+246 STGNSSN
-253 GGSISQT
+253 GGSISQA

-267 KFTNTGSITTS
+267 KFTNTGSITAS
-278 KEFTNS
+278 QEFTNS
-284 AANLE
+284 AAIE
-289 NNNTITSNGSFT
+289 GT
-301 NTGNITGQGSI
+301 GSI
-312 SANQGGTNTGSITQK
+312 SASQGGTNTGSITQN
-327 EVTTD
+327 EVTTG

-341 TAGTITTDKLT
+341 TAGTITTNKLT

-372 NDKFVNNGSIGSSTD
+372 NDKFINNGSIGSSPD

-412 GKEFINNSGK
+412 GKEFINNSGN

-511 NNSGNLTQDNV
+511 NNSGNITQDNV
-522 TINGDYTNTGT
+522 TIKGDYTNTGT

-546 SGGGGK
+546 SGDGGK
-552 LIVNKGSNSGSISQD
+552 LIVNNGSNSGSISQD

-585 TNGGTFTNNGTI
+585 TNG
-597 GTNQN
+597 
-602 KAEITNNGT
+602 GT

-739 ISLENGSSLEIT
+739 ISLENGSYLEIT

-1309 HSMILPSF
+1309 HSMVLPSF
-1317 KEEDGGVAS
+1317 KDEDGGVAS

-1381 LIGADF
+1381 LIGADL

-1506 GMMAGMFNGVN
+1506 GMMAGMLNGVN

-1564 YIQYGIGFTKRF
+1564 YIQYGIGFTKKF

>member
-1 MRKNIKALL
+1 MRKNIKTLL

-22 IAFADDLTISSGST
+22 IAFADNLTISSGST

-58 SLTVETSLENSSR
+58 SLTVETSLQNSSS

-84 NQSGASITGESGSI
+84 NQSGASITGVSGSI

-106 AGTITQNIVNV
+106 DGSITQNIVNV
-117 TSGTLA
+117 TAGTLT
-123 NSGTITVQNQFTN
+123 NRGTIS
-136 GATITGDTG
+136 A
-145 SISVS
+145 
-150 GESSNT
+150 E
-156 GSIAQNSISVNGDF
+156 
-170 TNSGT
+170 
-175 LQATTFNNNGELT
+175 TFNNSGQLT
-188 GTGKLIAAGGSNSNG
+188 GTGKLIAAGGSNST
-203 KTIEQDT
+203 TIEQDT

-222 MTANKEFTNTSSD
+222 MTANKEFTNASSD
-235 ITGSGSLIIKD
+235 ITGNGSLIIKD
-246 DAGNSSN
+246 STGNSSN
-253 GGSISQT
+253 GGSISQA

-267 KFTNTGSITTS
+267 KFTNTGSITAS
-278 KEFTNS
+278 QEFTNS
-284 AANLE
+284 AAIE
-289 NNNTITSNGSFT
+289 GA
-301 NTGNITGQGSI
+301 GSI
-312 SANQGGTNTGSITQK
+312 SASQGGTNTGSITQN
-327 EVTTD
+327 EVTTG

-372 NDKFVNNGSIGSSTD
+372 NDKFINNGSIGSSPD

-412 GKEFINNSGK
+412 GKEFINNSGN

-511 NNSGNLTQDNV
+511 NNSGNITLDNV
-522 TINGDYTNTGT
+522 TIKGDYTNTGT

-546 SGGGGK
+546 SGDSGK
-552 LIVNKGSNSGSISQD
+552 LIVNNGSNSGSISQD

-893 KLNSGDNWNGTVSLN
+893 TLNSGDNWNGTVSLN

-961 DGIVGIDNN
+961 DGIVGIDDN

-985 TLNYGKTEA
+985 TLNYGNTQNP
-994 SSFEIKAE
+994 SFKIEAE

-1011 SKMTINGSSSI
+1011 SNMTIDGSSSI

-1040 AELNLDKADKWNGII
+1040 AEINLDKADKWNGTI
-1055 DNQGGTINTDNVTH
+1055 DNQGGTINTDNVTQ

-1081 TTNIDNTSNI
+1081 TTNIDKNSNI

-1309 HSMILPSF
+1309 HSMVLPSF
-1317 KEEDGGVAS
+1317 KDEDGGVAS

-1506 GMMAGMFNGVN
+1506 GMMAGMLNGVN

-1564 YIQYGIGFTKRF
+1564 YIQYGIGFTKKF

>member
-1 MRKNIKALL
+1 MRKNIKTLL

-22 IAFADDLTISSGST
+22 IAFADNLTISSGST

-58 SLTVETSLENSSR
+58 SLTVETSLQNSSS
-71 INNSSSIVTTEIT
+71 INNSSSIVTKEIT
-84 NQSGASITGESGSI
+84 NQSGASITGVSGSI

-106 AGTITQNIVNV
+106 DGSITQNIVNV
-117 TSGTLA
+117 TAGTLT
-123 NSGTITVQNQFTN
+123 NSGTIS
-136 GATITGDTG
+136 A
-145 SISVS
+145 
-150 GESSNT
+150 
-156 GSIAQNSISVNGDF
+156 A
-170 TNSGT
+170 
-175 LQATTFNNNGELT
+175 TFNNSGQLT
-188 GTGKLIAAGGSNSNG
+188 GTGKLIAAGGSNST
-203 KTIEQDT
+203 TIEQDT

-222 MTANKEFTNTSSD
+222 MTANKEFTNASSD
-235 ITGSGSLIIKD
+235 ITGNGSLIIKD
-246 DAGNSSN
+246 STGNSSN
-253 GGSISQT
+253 GGSISQA

-267 KFTNTGSITTS
+267 KFTNTGSITAS
-278 KEFTNS
+278 QEFTNS
-284 AANLE
+284 AAIE
-289 NNNTITSNGSFT
+289 GA
-301 NTGNITGQGSI
+301 GSI
-312 SANQGGTNTGSITQK
+312 SASQGGTNTGSITQN
-327 EVTTD
+327 EVTTG

-372 NDKFVNNGSIGSSTD
+372 NDKFINNGSIGSSSD

-412 GKEFINNSGK
+412 GKEFINNSGN

-511 NNSGNLTQDNV
+511 NNSGNITQDNV
-522 TINGDYTNTGT
+522 TIKGDYTNTGT

-546 SGGGGK
+546 SGDSGK
-552 LIVNKGSNSGSISQD
+552 LIVNNGSNSGSISQD

-893 KLNSGDNWNGTVSLN
+893 TLNSGDNWNGTVSLN

-961 DGIVGIDNN
+961 DGIVGIDDN

-985 TLNYGKTEA
+985 TLNYGNTQNP
-994 SSFEIKAE
+994 SFKIEAE

-1011 SKMTINGSSSI
+1011 SNMTIDGSSSI

-1040 AELNLDKADKWNGII
+1040 AEINLDKADKWNGII
-1055 DNQGGTINTDNVTH
+1055 DNQGGTINTDNVTQ
-1069 SSSTAALIQSDG
+1069 SSSTAALIQNAG

-1116 ANITGGNMT
+1116 AHITGGNMT

-1309 HSMILPSF
+1309 HSMVLPSF
-1317 KEEDGGVAS
+1317 KDEDGGVAS

-1506 GMMAGMFNGVN
+1506 GMMAGMLNGVN

-1564 YIQYGIGFTKRF
+1564 YIQYGIGFTKKF

>member
-1 MRKNIKALL
+1 MRKNIKTLL

-22 IAFADDLTISSGST
+22 IAFADNLTISSGST

-58 SLTVETSLENSSR
+58 SLTVETSLQNSSS

-84 NQSGASITGESGSI
+84 NQSGASITGVSGSI

-106 AGTITQNIVNV
+106 DGSITQNIVNV
-117 TSGTLA
+117 TAGTLT
-123 NSGTITVQNQFTN
+123 NSGTIS
-136 GATITGDTG
+136 A
-145 SISVS
+145 
-150 GESSNT
+150 E
-156 GSIAQNSISVNGDF
+156 
-170 TNSGT
+170 
-175 LQATTFNNNGELT
+175 TFNNSGQLT
-188 GTGKLIAAGGSNSNG
+188 GTGKLIAAGGSNST
-203 KTIEQDT
+203 TIEQDT

-222 MTANKEFTNTSSD
+222 MTANKEFTNASSD
-235 ITGSGSLIIKD
+235 ITGNGSLIIKD
-246 DAGNSSN
+246 STGNSSN
-253 GGSISQT
+253 GGSISQA

-267 KFTNTGSITTS
+267 KFTNTGSITAS
-278 KEFTNS
+278 QEFTNS
-284 AANLE
+284 AAIE
-289 NNNTITSNGSFT
+289 GT
-301 NTGNITGQGSI
+301 GSI
-312 SANQGGTNTGSITQK
+312 SASQGGTNTGSITQN
-327 EVTTD
+327 EVTTG

-341 TAGTITTDKLT
+341 TAGTITTNKLT

-372 NDKFVNNGSIGSSTD
+372 NDKFINNGSIGSSPD

-412 GKEFINNSGK
+412 GKEFINNSGN

-511 NNSGNLTQDNV
+511 NNSGNITQDNV
-522 TINGDYTNTGT
+522 TIKGDYTNTGT

-575 ENTGSIIANI
+575 ENKGSIIANI

-893 KLNSGDNWNGTVSLN
+893 TLNSGDNWNGTVSLT

-961 DGIVGIDNN
+961 NGIVGIDDN

-985 TLNYGKTEA
+985 TLNYGNTQNP
-994 SSFEIKAE
+994 SFKIEAE

-1011 SKMTINGSSSI
+1011 SNMTIDGSSSI

-1040 AELNLDKADKWNGII
+1040 AEINLDKADKWNGTI
-1055 DNQGGTINTDNVTH
+1055 DNQGGTINTDNVTQ

-1081 TTNIDNTSNI
+1081 TTNIDKNSNI

-1309 HSMILPSF
+1309 HSMVLPSF
-1317 KEEDGGVAS
+1317 KDEDGGVAS

-1506 GMMAGMFNGVN
+1506 GMMAGMLNGVN

-1564 YIQYGIGFTKRF
+1564 YIQYGIGFTKKF

>member
-1 MRKNIKALL
+1 MRKNIKTLL

-22 IAFADDLTISSGST
+22 IAFADNLTISSGST

-58 SLTVETSLENSSR
+58 SLTVETSLQNSSS

-84 NQSGASITGESGSI
+84 NQSGASITGVSGSI

-106 AGTITQNIVNV
+106 DGSITQNIVNV
-117 TSGTLA
+117 TAGTLT
-123 NSGTITVQNQFTN
+123 NSGTIS
-136 GATITGDTG
+136 A
-145 SISVS
+145 
-150 GESSNT
+150 E
-156 GSIAQNSISVNGDF
+156 
-170 TNSGT
+170 
-175 LQATTFNNNGELT
+175 TFNNSGQLT
-188 GTGKLIAAGGSNSNG
+188 GTGKLIAAGGSNST
-203 KTIEQDT
+203 TIEQDT

-222 MTANKEFTNTSSD
+222 MTANKEFTNASSD
-235 ITGSGSLIIKD
+235 ITGNGSLIIKD
-246 DAGNSSN
+246 STGNSSN
-253 GGSISQT
+253 GGSISQA

-267 KFTNTGSITTS
+267 KFTNTGSITAS
-278 KEFTNS
+278 QEFTNS
-284 AANLE
+284 AAIE
-289 NNNTITSNGSFT
+289 GT
-301 NTGNITGQGSI
+301 GSI
-312 SANQGGTNTGSITQK
+312 SASQGGTNTGSITQN
-327 EVTTD
+327 EVTTG

-341 TAGTITTDKLT
+341 TAGTITTNKLT

-372 NDKFVNNGSIGSSTD
+372 NDKFINNGSIGSSPD

-412 GKEFINNSGK
+412 GKEFINNSGN

-511 NNSGNLTQDNV
+511 NNSGNITQDNV
-522 TINGDYTNTGT
+522 TIKGDYTNTGT

-575 ENTGSIIANI
+575 ENKGSIIANI

-751 GSDGTLGGIIDA
+751 GSDETLGGIIDA

-893 KLNSGDNWNGTVSLN
+893 TLNSGDNWNGTVSLN

-1309 HSMILPSF
+1309 HSMVLPSF
-1317 KEEDGGVAS
+1317 KDEDGGVAS

-1506 GMMAGMFNGVN
+1506 GMMAGMLNGVN

-1564 YIQYGIGFTKRF
+1564 YIQYGIGFTKKF

>member
-1 MRKNIKALL
+1 M
-10 CVTAFVGAMSSG
+10 
-22 IAFADDLTISSGST
+22 
-36 ETISQEATY
+36 
-45 DNIINAGTLNNNA
+45 
-58 SLTVETSLENSSR
+58 ETSLQNSSS

-84 NQSGASITGESGSI
+84 NQSGASITGVSGSI

-106 AGTITQNIVNV
+106 DGSITQNIVNV
-117 TSGTLA
+117 TAGTLT
-123 NSGTITVQNQFTN
+123 NSGTIS
-136 GATITGDTG
+136 A
-145 SISVS
+145 
-150 GESSNT
+150 E
-156 GSIAQNSISVNGDF
+156 
-170 TNSGT
+170 
-175 LQATTFNNNGELT
+175 TFNNSGQLT
-188 GTGKLIAAGGSNSNG
+188 GTGKLIAAGGSNST
-203 KTIEQDT
+203 TIEQDT

-222 MTANKEFTNTSSD
+222 MTANKEFTNASSD
-235 ITGSGSLIIKD
+235 ITGNGSLIIKD
-246 DAGNSSN
+246 STGNSSN
-253 GGSISQT
+253 GGSISQA
-260 IVNISGN
+260 IVNISSN
-267 KFTNTGSITTS
+267 KFTNTGSITAS
-278 KEFTNS
+278 QEFTNS
-284 AANLE
+284 AAIE
-289 NNNTITSNGSFT
+289 GA
-301 NTGNITGQGSI
+301 GSI
-312 SANQGGTNTGSITQK
+312 SANQGGT
-327 EVTTD
+327 
-332 GTFNNGDGT
+332 F
-341 TAGTITTDKLT
+341 
-352 NNGTFNNNSGSS
+352 
-364 IISDEIIN
+364 
-372 NDKFVNNGSIGSSTD
+372 
-387 KGTIDNKGTF
+387 
-397 TNNGSIIASTITNET
+397 
-412 GKEFINNSGK
+412 
-422 EITADS
+422 
-428 FTNQGSVTNNGTIN
+428 NNGTIN

-457 SLTISNGGTNS
+457 SLIISNGGTNS
-468 GTISQNIVSVTGG
+468 GTISQNIVSITGG
-481 TLNNENSI
+481 TLTNNNSI

-504 SLTATTG
+504 SLTVTTG
-511 NNSGNLTQDNV
+511 NNSGNITQDNV

-533 ITSNDNF
+533 ITSNNNF
-540 TNSGNI
+540 TNSGDI
-546 SGGGGK
+546 SGDGGK
-552 LIVNKGSNSGSISQD
+552 LIVNNGSNSGSISQD

-575 ENTGSIIANI
+575 ENTGSIIADI
-585 TNGGTFTNNGTI
+585 TNGGTFTNNGTV

-611 FTNNNSVIASAITNN
+611 FTNNNSVIASAITNSEN
-626 ADKTFTNAGNVVTDT
+626 KTFTNAGTVVTDT
-641 ITNNGTFDG
+641 ITNNGTLDG
-650 KGSITIGGGENTG
+650 NGSITIGGGENSTTG
-663 TITQNNITING
+663 VISQNNITING

-751 GSDGTLGGIIDA
+751 GSDIGGTIDA

-771 AGNNNV
+771 AGSNNV

-893 KLNSGDNWNGTVSLN
+893 TLNSGDNWNGTVSLN

-961 DGIVGIDNN
+961 EGIVGIDDN
-970 DTLAS
+970 DTLDS

-985 TLNYGKTEA
+985 TLNYGNTKDP
-994 SSFEIKAE
+994 SFKIEAE

-1011 SKMTINGSSSI
+1011 SKMTIDGSSSI

-1040 AELNLDKADKWNGII
+1040 AEINLDKADKWNGTI
-1055 DNQGGTINTDNVTH
+1055 DNQGGTINTDNVTQ

-1081 TTNIDNTSNI
+1081 TTNINNTSNI

-1116 ANITGGNMT
+1116 AHITGGNMK

-1309 HSMILPSF
+1309 HSMVLPSF
-1317 KEEDGGVAS
+1317 KDEDGGVAS

-1506 GMMAGMFNGVN
+1506 GMMAGMLNGVN

-1564 YIQYGIGFTKRF
+1564 YIQYGIGFTKKF

>member
-1 MRKNIKALL
+1 MRKNIKTLL

-45 DNIINAGTLNNNA
+45 DNVVNAGTLNNEAN
-58 SLTVETSLENSSR
+58 LTVNTKLTNSST
-71 INNSSSIVTTEIT
+71 IDNSSSIVTKEIG
-84 NQSGASITGESGSI
+84 NQSGASITGASGSLK
-98 EISNGGTN
+98 ISSGGIN
-106 AGTITQNIVNV
+106 DGTIEQNIVSI
-117 TSGTLA
+117 TGGTLV
-123 NSGTITVQNQFTN
+123 NSGTIN
-136 GATITGDTG
+136 
-145 SISVS
+145 
-150 GESSNT
+150 
-156 GSIAQNSISVNGDF
+156 
-170 TNSGT
+170 
-175 LQATTFNNNGELT
+175 ATTFSNSGQLT
-188 GTGKLIAAGGSNSNG
+188 GTGKLIAAGGSNST
-203 KTIEQDT
+203 TIEQNT

-222 MTANKEFTNTSSD
+222 MTANKEFTNASSD
-235 ITGSGSLIIKD
+235 ITGNGSLIIKD
-246 DAGNSSN
+246 STGNSSN
-253 GGSISQT
+253 GGSISQA

-267 KFTNTGSITTS
+267 KFTNTGSITAS
-278 KEFTNS
+278 QEFTNS

-312 SANQGGTNTGSITQK
+312 SANQGGTNTGSMTQN
-327 EVTTD
+327 EVTTG

-372 NDKFVNNGSIGSSTD
+372 NDKFINNGSIGSSSD

-397 TNNGSIIASTITNET
+397 TNNGSIIASTITNQT

-422 EITADS
+422 EITAES
-428 FTNQGSVTNNGTIN
+428 FINQGSVTNNGTIN
-442 AGSLNNSSSITGNTG
+442 AESLTNTSSITGNTG
-457 SLTISNGGTNS
+457 SLIISNGGTNS
-468 GTISQNIVSVTGG
+468 GTISQNIVSITGG
-481 TLNNENSI
+481 TLTNNNSI

-504 SLTATTG
+504 SLTVTTG
-511 NNSGNLTQDNV
+511 NNSGNITQDNV

-533 ITSNDNF
+533 ITSNNNF

-893 KLNSGDNWNGTVSLN
+893 TLNSGDNWNGTVSLT

-961 DGIVGIDNN
+961 NGIVGIDDN

-985 TLNYGKTEA
+985 TLNYGNTKDP
-994 SSFEIKAE
+994 SFKIEAE

-1011 SKMTINGSSSI
+1011 SKMTIDGSSSI

-1040 AELNLDKADKWNGII
+1040 AEINLDKADKWNGTI
-1055 DNQGGTINTDNVTH
+1055 DNQGGTINTDNVTQ

-1081 TTNIDNTSNI
+1081 TTNINNTSNI

-1116 ANITGGNMT
+1116 AHITGGNMK

-1150 AMQNA
+1150 ATQNA

-1168 IGELNIANQA
+1168 IGELNITNQA

-1189 QITSNDQFMVGSMT
+1189 QITSNDQFWVDKMT

-1228 NIVLDHIFVDK
+1228 NIVLDHIFMGP
-1239 DGNPLEGNIEITR
+1239 DGEALEGNIEITR

-1270 AGALYSLDMIKFN
+1270 AGAFYSLDMIKFN

-1309 HSMILPSF
+1309 HSMVLPSF
-1317 KEEDGGVAS
+1317 KDEDGGVAS

-1506 GMMAGMFNGVN
+1506 GMMAGMLNGVN

>member
-1 MRKNIKALL
+1 MRKNIKTLL

-45 DNIINAGTLNNNA
+45 DNVVNAGTLNNEAN
-58 SLTVETSLENSSR
+58 LTVNTKLTNSST
-71 INNSSSIVTTEIT
+71 IDNSSSIVTKEIG
-84 NQSGASITGESGSI
+84 NQSGASITGASGSLK
-98 EISNGGTN
+98 ISSGGIN
-106 AGTITQNIVNV
+106 DGTIEQNIVSI
-117 TSGTLA
+117 TGGTLV
-123 NSGTITVQNQFTN
+123 NSGTIN
-136 GATITGDTG
+136 
-145 SISVS
+145 
-150 GESSNT
+150 
-156 GSIAQNSISVNGDF
+156 
-170 TNSGT
+170 
-175 LQATTFNNNGELT
+175 ATTFSNSGQLT
-188 GTGKLIAAGGSNSNG
+188 GNGKLIAAGGSNST
-203 KTIEQDT
+203 TIEQNT
-210 IEITGN
+210 IEINGN

-222 MTANKEFTNTSSD
+222 MTANKEFTNASSD
-235 ITGSGSLIIKD
+235 ITGNGSLIIKD
-246 DAGNSSN
+246 STGNSSN
-253 GGSISQT
+253 GGSISQA

-267 KFTNTGSITTS
+267 KFTNTGSITAS
-278 KEFTNS
+278 QEFTNS

-312 SANQGGTNTGSITQK
+312 SANQGGTNTGSMTQN
-327 EVTTD
+327 EVTTG

-372 NDKFVNNGSIGSSTD
+372 NDKFINNGSIGSSSD

-422 EITADS
+422 EITAES
-428 FTNQGSVTNNGTIN
+428 FINQGSTIN

-457 SLTISNGGTNS
+457 SLIISNGGTNS
-468 GTISQNIVSVTGG
+468 GTISQNIVSITGG
-481 TLNNENSI
+481 TLTNNNSI

-511 NNSGNLTQDNV
+511 NNSGNITQDNV

-533 ITSNDNF
+533 ITSNNNF
-540 TNSGNI
+540 TNSGDI
-546 SGGGGK
+546 SGDGGK
-552 LIVNKGSNSGSISQD
+552 LIVNNGSNSGSISQD

-575 ENTGSIIANI
+575 ENTGSIIADI
-585 TNGGTFTNNGTI
+585 TNG
-597 GTNQN
+597 
-602 KAEITNNGT
+602 GT
-611 FTNNNSVIASAITNN
+611 FTNNNSVIASAITNSEN
-626 ADKTFTNAGNVVTDT
+626 KTFTNAGTVVTDT
-641 ITNNGTFDG
+641 ITNNGTLDG
-650 KGSITIGGGENTG
+650 NGSITIGDGENSTTG
-663 TITQNNITING
+663 VISQNNITING

-739 ISLENGSSLEIT
+739 ISLENGSYLEIT
-751 GSDGTLGGIIDA
+751 ASGSDIGGTIDA

-771 AGNNNV
+771 AGSNNV

-893 KLNSGDNWNGTVSLN
+893 TLNSGDNWNGTVSLN

-961 DGIVGIDNN
+961 EGIVGIDDN
-970 DTLAS
+970 DTLDS

-985 TLNYGKTEA
+985 TLNYGNTKDP
-994 SSFEIKAE
+994 SFKIEAE

-1011 SKMTINGSSSI
+1011 SKMTIDGSSSI

-1040 AELNLDKADKWNGII
+1040 AEINLDKADKWNGTI
-1055 DNQGGTINTDNVTH
+1055 DNQGGTINTDNVTQ

-1081 TTNIDNTSNI
+1081 TTNINNTSNI

-1116 ANITGGNMT
+1116 AHITGGNMK

-1150 AMQNA
+1150 ATQNA

-1168 IGELNIANQA
+1168 IGELNITNQA

-1189 QITSNDQFMVGSMT
+1189 QITSNDQFWVDKMT

-1228 NIVLDHIFVDK
+1228 NIVLDHIFMGP
-1239 DGNPLEGNIEITR
+1239 DGEALEGNIEITR

-1270 AGALYSLDMIKFN
+1270 AGAFYSLDMIKFN

-1309 HSMILPSF
+1309 HSMVLPSF
-1317 KEEDGGVAS
+1317 KDEDGGVAS

-1506 GMMAGMFNGVN
+1506 GMMAGMLNGVN

>member
-1 MRKNIKALL
+1 MRKNIKTLL

-22 IAFADDLTISSGST
+22 IAFADNLTISSGST

-45 DNIINAGTLNNNA
+45 DNVVNAGTLNNEAN
-58 SLTVETSLENSSR
+58 LTVNTKLTNSST
-71 INNSSSIVTTEIT
+71 IDNSSSIVTKEIG
-84 NQSGASITGESGSI
+84 NQSGASITGASGSLK
-98 EISNGGTN
+98 ISSGGIN
-106 AGTITQNIVNV
+106 DGTIEQNIVSI
-117 TSGTLA
+117 TGGTLV
-123 NSGTITVQNQFTN
+123 NSGTIN
-136 GATITGDTG
+136 
-145 SISVS
+145 
-150 GESSNT
+150 
-156 GSIAQNSISVNGDF
+156 
-170 TNSGT
+170 
-175 LQATTFNNNGELT
+175 ATTFSNSGQLT
-188 GTGKLIAAGGSNSNG
+188 GTGKLIAAGGSNST
-203 KTIEQDT
+203 TIEQNT

-222 MTANKEFTNTSSD
+222 MTANKEFTNASSD
-235 ITGSGSLIIKD
+235 ITGNGSLIIKD
-246 DAGNSSN
+246 STGNSSN
-253 GGSISQT
+253 GGSISQA

-267 KFTNTGSITTS
+267 KFTNTGSITAS
-278 KEFTNS
+278 QEFTNS
-284 AANLE
+284 AAIE
-289 NNNTITSNGSFT
+289 GT
-301 NTGNITGQGSI
+301 GSI
-312 SANQGGTNTGSITQK
+312 SASQGGTNTGSITQN
-327 EVTTD
+327 EVTTG

-372 NDKFVNNGSIGSSTD
+372 NDKFINNGSIGSSSD

-412 GKEFINNSGK
+412 GKEFINNSGN

-511 NNSGNLTQDNV
+511 NNSGNITQDNV
-522 TINGDYTNTGT
+522 TIKGDYTNTGT

-585 TNGGTFTNNGTI
+585 TNG
-597 GTNQN
+597 
-602 KAEITNNGT
+602 GT

-893 KLNSGDNWNGTVSLN
+893 TLNSGDNWNGTVSLN

-961 DGIVGIDNN
+961 EGIVGIDDN
-970 DTLAS
+970 DTLDS
-975 SSVISLKDNG
+975 NSIISLKDNG
-985 TLNYGKTEA
+985 TLNYGNTKDP
-994 SSFEIKAE
+994 SFKIEAE

-1011 SKMTINGSSSI
+1011 SKMTIDGSSSI

-1040 AELNLDKADKWNGII
+1040 AEINLDKADKWNGTI
-1055 DNQGGTINTDNVTH
+1055 DNQGGTINTDNVTQ

-1081 TTNIDNTSNI
+1081 TTNINNTSNI

-1116 ANITGGNMT
+1116 AHITGGNMK

-1150 AMQNA
+1150 ATQNA

-1168 IGELNIANQA
+1168 IGELNITNQA

-1189 QITSNDQFMVGSMT
+1189 QITSNDQFWVDKMT

-1228 NIVLDHIFVDK
+1228 NIVLDHIFMGP
-1239 DGNPLEGNIEITR
+1239 DGEALEGNIEITR

-1270 AGALYSLDMIKFN
+1270 AGAFYSLDMIKFN

-1309 HSMILPSF
+1309 HSMVLPSF
-1317 KEEDGGVAS
+1317 KDEDGGVAS

-1506 GMMAGMFNGVN
+1506 GMMAGMLNGVN

-1531 SIYGTLQYMYNVNG
+1531 SIYGTLQYMYNVN
-1545 AVGGQAGNVGLPQ
+1545 AVSYTHLTLPTNS
-1558 LEMERG
+1558 L
-1564 YIQYGIGFTKRF
+1564 
-1576 TDRFSGYL
+1576 
-1584 QAVLRNAGRTGCG
+1584 V
-1597 FQMGFNFLLGK
+1597 

>member
-1 MRKNIKALL
+1 MRKNIKTLL

-45 DNIINAGTLNNNA
+45 DNVVNAGTLNNEAN
-58 SLTVETSLENSSR
+58 LTVNTKLTNSST
-71 INNSSSIVTTEIT
+71 IDNSSSIVTKEIG
-84 NQSGASITGESGSI
+84 NQSGASITGASGSLK
-98 EISNGGTN
+98 ISSGGIN
-106 AGTITQNIVNV
+106 DGTIEQNIVSI
-117 TSGTLA
+117 TGGTLV
-123 NSGTITVQNQFTN
+123 NSGTIN
-136 GATITGDTG
+136 
-145 SISVS
+145 
-150 GESSNT
+150 
-156 GSIAQNSISVNGDF
+156 
-170 TNSGT
+170 
-175 LQATTFNNNGELT
+175 ATTFSNSGQLT
-188 GTGKLIAAGGSNSNG
+188 GTGKLIAAGGSNST
-203 KTIEQDT
+203 TIEQNT

-222 MTANKEFTNTSSD
+222 MTANKEFTNASSD
-235 ITGSGSLIIKD
+235 ITGNGSLIIKD
-246 DAGNSSN
+246 STGNSSN
-253 GGSISQT
+253 GGSISQA

-267 KFTNTGSITTS
+267 KFTNTGSITAS
-278 KEFTNS
+278 QEFTNS

-312 SANQGGTNTGSITQK
+312 SANQGGTNTGSMTQN
-327 EVTTD
+327 EVTTG

-352 NNGTFNNNSGSS
+352 NN
-364 IISDEIIN
+364 
-372 NDKFVNNGSIGSSTD
+372 
-387 KGTIDNKGTF
+387 
-397 TNNGSIIASTITNET
+397 
-412 GKEFINNSGK
+412 
-422 EITADS
+422 
-428 FTNQGSVTNNGTIN
+428 
-442 AGSLNNSSSITGNTG
+442 
-457 SLTISNGGTNS
+457 
-468 GTISQNIVSVTGG
+468 
-481 TLNNENSI
+481 
-489 TANEFNNSA
+489 
-498 TISGSG
+498 
-504 SLTATTG
+504 
-511 NNSGNLTQDNV
+511 
-522 TINGDYTNTGT
+522 
-533 ITSNDNF
+533 
-540 TNSGNI
+540 
-546 SGGGGK
+546 
-552 LIVNKGSNSGSISQD
+552 
-567 TLETSGTF
+567 
-575 ENTGSIIANI
+575 
-585 TNGGTFTNNGTI
+585 
-597 GTNQN
+597 
-602 KAEITNNGT
+602 
-611 FTNNNSVIASAITNN
+611 NSVIASAITNSEN
-626 ADKTFTNAGNVVTDT
+626 KTFTNAGTVVTDT
-641 ITNNGTFDG
+641 ITNNGTLDG
-650 KGSITIGGGENTG
+650 NGSITIGGGENSTTG
-663 TITQNNITING
+663 VISQNNITING

-751 GSDGTLGGIIDA
+751 GSGSDIGGTIDA

-771 AGNNNV
+771 AGSNNV

-893 KLNSGDNWNGTVSLN
+893 TLNSGDNWNGTVSLN

-961 DGIVGIDNN
+961 EGIVGIDDN
-970 DTLAS
+970 DTLDS
-975 SSVISLKDNG
+975 NSIISLKDNG
-985 TLNYGKTEA
+985 TLNYGNTKDP
-994 SSFEIKAE
+994 SFKIEAE

-1011 SKMTINGSSSI
+1011 SKMTIDGSSSI

-1040 AELNLDKADKWNGII
+1040 AEINLDKADKWNGTI
-1055 DNQGGTINTDNVTH
+1055 DNQGGTINTDNVTQ

-1081 TTNIDNTSNI
+1081 TTNINNTSNI

-1116 ANITGGNMT
+1116 AHITGGNMK

-1150 AMQNA
+1150 ATQNA

-1168 IGELNIANQA
+1168 IGELNITNQA

-1189 QITSNDQFMVGSMT
+1189 QITSNDQFWVDKMT

-1228 NIVLDHIFVDK
+1228 NIVLDHIFMGP
-1239 DGNPLEGNIEITR
+1239 DGEALEGNIEITR

-1270 AGALYSLDMIKFN
+1270 AGAFYSLDMIKFN

-1309 HSMILPSF
+1309 HSMVLPSF
-1317 KEEDGGVAS
+1317 KDEDGGVAS

-1506 GMMAGMFNGVN
+1506 GMMAGMLNGVN

>member
-1 MRKNIKALL
+1 MRKNIKTLL

-22 IAFADDLTISSGST
+22 IAFADNLTISSGST

-58 SLTVETSLENSSR
+58 SLTVETSLQNSSS

-84 NQSGASITGESGSI
+84 NQSGASITGVSGSI

-106 AGTITQNIVNV
+106 DGSITQNIVNV
-117 TSGTLA
+117 TAGTLT
-123 NSGTITVQNQFTN
+123 NSGTIS
-136 GATITGDTG
+136 A
-145 SISVS
+145 
-150 GESSNT
+150 E
-156 GSIAQNSISVNGDF
+156 
-170 TNSGT
+170 
-175 LQATTFNNNGELT
+175 TFNNSGQLT
-188 GTGKLIAAGGSNSNG
+188 GTGKLIAAGGSNST
-203 KTIEQDT
+203 TIEQDT

-222 MTANKEFTNTSSD
+222 MTANKEFTNASSD
-235 ITGSGSLIIKD
+235 ITGNGSLIIKD
-246 DAGNSSN
+246 STGNSSN
-253 GGSISQT
+253 GGSISQA

-267 KFTNTGSITTS
+267 KFTNTGSITAS
-278 KEFTNS
+278 QEFTNS
-284 AANLE
+284 AAIE
-289 NNNTITSNGSFT
+289 GA
-301 NTGNITGQGSI
+301 GSI
-312 SANQGGTNTGSITQK
+312 SASQGGTNTGSITQN
-327 EVTTD
+327 EVTTG

-372 NDKFVNNGSIGSSTD
+372 NDKFINNGSIGSSPD

-412 GKEFINNSGK
+412 GKEFINNSGN

-457 SLTISNGGTNS
+457 SLTISNGGTIS
-468 GTISQNIVSVTGG
+468 GTISQKIVSVTGG

-511 NNSGNLTQDNV
+511 NNSGNITQDNV
-522 TINGDYTNTGT
+522 TIKGDYTNTGT

-575 ENTGSIIANI
+575 ENKGSIIANI

-824 NDTWAGKVSLNGGK
+824 NDTWAGKVSLNGGN

-879 ANGTTL
+879 ADGTTL
-885 NVNNGGEV
+885 NINNGGEV
-893 KLNSGDNWNGTVSLN
+893 TLNSGDNWNGTVSLN

-961 DGIVGIDNN
+961 EGIVGIDDN
-970 DTLAS
+970 DTLDS
-975 SSVISLKDNG
+975 NSIISLKDNG
-985 TLNYGKTEA
+985 TLNYGNTKDP
-994 SSFEIKAE
+994 SFKIEAE

-1011 SKMTINGSSSI
+1011 SKMTIDGSSSI

-1040 AELNLDKADKWNGII
+1040 AEINLDKADKWNGTI
-1055 DNQGGTINTDNVTH
+1055 DNQGGTINTDNVTQ

-1081 TTNIDNTSNI
+1081 TTNINNTSNI

-1116 ANITGGNMT
+1116 AHITGGNMK

-1150 AMQNA
+1150 ATQNA

-1168 IGELNIANQA
+1168 IGELNITNQA

-1189 QITSNDQFMVGSMT
+1189 QITSNDQFWVDKMT

-1228 NIVLDHIFVDK
+1228 NIVLDHIFMGP
-1239 DGNPLEGNIEITR
+1239 DGEALEGNIEITR

-1270 AGALYSLDMIKFN
+1270 AGAFYSLDMIKFN

-1309 HSMILPSF
+1309 HSMVLPSF
-1317 KEEDGGVAS
+1317 KDEDGGVAS

-1506 GMMAGMFNGVN
+1506 GMMAGMLNGVN

>member
-1 MRKNIKALL
+1 MRKNIKTLL

-45 DNIINAGTLNNNA
+45 DNVVNAGTLNNEAN
-58 SLTVETSLENSSR
+58 LTVNTKLTNSST
-71 INNSSSIVTTEIT
+71 IDNSSSIVTKEIG
-84 NQSGASITGESGSI
+84 NQSGASITGASGSLK
-98 EISNGGTN
+98 ISSGGIN
-106 AGTITQNIVNV
+106 DGTIEQNIVSI
-117 TSGTLA
+117 TGGTLV
-123 NSGTITVQNQFTN
+123 NSGTIN
-136 GATITGDTG
+136 
-145 SISVS
+145 
-150 GESSNT
+150 
-156 GSIAQNSISVNGDF
+156 
-170 TNSGT
+170 
-175 LQATTFNNNGELT
+175 ATTFSNSGQLT
-188 GTGKLIAAGGSNSNG
+188 GTGKLIAAGGSNST
-203 KTIEQDT
+203 TIEQNT

-222 MTANKEFTNTSSD
+222 MTANKEFTNASSD
-235 ITGSGSLIIKD
+235 ITGNGSLIIKD
-246 DAGNSSN
+246 STGNSSN
-253 GGSISQT
+253 GGSISQA

-267 KFTNTGSITTS
+267 KFTNTGSITAS
-278 KEFTNS
+278 QEFTNS
-284 AANLE
+284 AAIE
-289 NNNTITSNGSFT
+289 GT
-301 NTGNITGQGSI
+301 GSI
-312 SANQGGTNTGSITQK
+312 SASQGGTNTGSITQN
-327 EVTTD
+327 EVTTG

-341 TAGTITTDKLT
+341 TAGTITTNKLT

-372 NDKFVNNGSIGSSTD
+372 NDKFINNGSIGSSPD

-422 EITADS
+422 EITAES
-428 FTNQGSVTNNGTIN
+428 FINQGSVTNNGTIN
-442 AGSLNNSSSITGNTG
+442 AESLTNTSSITGNTG
-457 SLTISNGGTNS
+457 SLIISNGGTNS
-468 GTISQNIVSVTGG
+468 GTISQNIVSITGG
-481 TLNNENSI
+481 TLTNNNSI

-511 NNSGNLTQDNV
+511 NNSGNITQDNV

-533 ITSNDNF
+533 ITSNNNF
-540 TNSGNI
+540 TNSGDI
-546 SGGGGK
+546 SGDGGK
-552 LIVNKGSNSGSISQD
+552 LIVNNGSNSGSISQD

-575 ENTGSIIANI
+575 ENKGSIIANI

-824 NDTWAGKVSLNGGK
+824 NDTWAGKVSLNGGN

-879 ANGTTL
+879 ADGTTL
-885 NVNNGGEV
+885 NINNGGEV
-893 KLNSGDNWNGTVSLN
+893 TLNSGDNWNGTVSLN

-961 DGIVGIDNN
+961 DGIVGIDDN

-985 TLNYGKTEA
+985 TLNYGNTQNP
-994 SSFEIKAE
+994 SFKIEAE

-1011 SKMTINGSSSI
+1011 SNMTIDGSSSI

-1040 AELNLDKADKWNGII
+1040 AEINLDKADKWNGTI
-1055 DNQGGTINTDNVTH
+1055 DNQGGTINTDNVTQ

-1081 TTNIDNTSNI
+1081 TTNIDKNSNI

-1309 HSMILPSF
+1309 HSMVLPSF
-1317 KEEDGGVAS
+1317 KDEDGGVAS

-1506 GMMAGMFNGVN
+1506 GMMAGMLNGVN

-1564 YIQYGIGFTKRF
+1564 YIQYGIGFTKKF

>member
-1 MRKNIKALL
+1 MRKNIKTLL

-22 IAFADDLTISSGST
+22 IAFADNLTISSGST

-58 SLTVETSLENSSR
+58 SLTVETSLQNSSS
-71 INNSSSIVTTEIT
+71 INNSSSIVTKEIT
-84 NQSGASITGESGSI
+84 NQSGASITGVSGSI

-106 AGTITQNIVNV
+106 DGSITQNIVNV
-117 TSGTLA
+117 TAGTLT
-123 NSGTITVQNQFTN
+123 NSGTIS
-136 GATITGDTG
+136 A
-145 SISVS
+145 
-150 GESSNT
+150 
-156 GSIAQNSISVNGDF
+156 A
-170 TNSGT
+170 
-175 LQATTFNNNGELT
+175 TFNNSGQLT
-188 GTGKLIAAGGSNSNG
+188 GTGKLIAAGGSNST
-203 KTIEQDT
+203 TIEQDT

-222 MTANKEFTNTSSD
+222 MTANKEFTNASSD
-235 ITGSGSLIIKD
+235 ITGNGSLIIKD
-246 DAGNSSN
+246 STGNSSN
-253 GGSISQT
+253 GGSISQA

-267 KFTNTGSITTS
+267 KFTNTGSITAS
-278 KEFTNS
+278 QEFTNS
-284 AANLE
+284 AAIE
-289 NNNTITSNGSFT
+289 GA
-301 NTGNITGQGSI
+301 GSI
-312 SANQGGTNTGSITQK
+312 SASQGGTNTGSITQN
-327 EVTTD
+327 EVTTG

-372 NDKFVNNGSIGSSTD
+372 NDKFINNGSIGSSSD

-412 GKEFINNSGK
+412 GKEFINNSGN

-511 NNSGNLTQDNV
+511 NNSGNITQDNV
-522 TINGDYTNTGT
+522 TIKGDYTNTGT

-552 LIVNKGSNSGSISQD
+552 LIVNNGSNSGSISQD

-626 ADKTFTNAGNVVTDT
+626 ADKTFTNAGTVVTDT

-650 KGSITIGGGENTG
+650 NGSITIGGGENSTTG
-663 TITQNNITING
+663 NISQNNITING

-681 MTANN
+681 MTADN

-751 GSDGTLGGIIDA
+751 GSDIGGIIDA
-763 IGTGNNLA
+763 IGTGNNLT

-811 EFKLEGGETTLNS
+811 EFKLEGGETILNS

-893 KLNSGDNWNGTVSLN
+893 TLNSGDNWNGTVSLN

-1116 ANITGGNMT
+1116 AHITGGNMT

-1137 TFELDKIIASGDG
+1137 TFELDKITASGDG

-1309 HSMILPSF
+1309 HSMVLPSF
-1317 KEEDGGVAS
+1317 KDEDGGVAS

-1506 GMMAGMFNGVN
+1506 GMMAGMLNGVN

-1564 YIQYGIGFTKRF
+1564 YIQYGIGFTKKF

>member
-1 MRKNIKALL
+1 MRKNIKTLL

-22 IAFADDLTISSGST
+22 IAFADNLTISSGST

-58 SLTVETSLENSSR
+58 SLTVETSLQNSSS

-84 NQSGASITGESGSI
+84 NQSGASITGVSGSI

-106 AGTITQNIVNV
+106 DGSITQNIVNV
-117 TSGTLA
+117 TAGTLT
-123 NSGTITVQNQFTN
+123 NSGTIS
-136 GATITGDTG
+136 A
-145 SISVS
+145 
-150 GESSNT
+150 E
-156 GSIAQNSISVNGDF
+156 
-170 TNSGT
+170 
-175 LQATTFNNNGELT
+175 TFNNSGQLT
-188 GTGKLIAAGGSNSNG
+188 GTGKLIAAGGSNST
-203 KTIEQDT
+203 TIEQDT

-222 MTANKEFTNTSSD
+222 MTANKEFTNASSD
-235 ITGSGSLIIKD
+235 ITGNGSLIIKD
-246 DAGNSSN
+246 STGNSSN
-253 GGSISQT
+253 GGSISQA

-267 KFTNTGSITTS
+267 KFTNTGSITAS
-278 KEFTNS
+278 QEFTNS
-284 AANLE
+284 AAIE
-289 NNNTITSNGSFT
+289 GA
-301 NTGNITGQGSI
+301 GSI
-312 SANQGGTNTGSITQK
+312 SASQGGTNTGSITQN
-327 EVTTD
+327 EVTTG

-372 NDKFVNNGSIGSSTD
+372 NDKFINNGSIGSSPD

-412 GKEFINNSGK
+412 GKEFINNSGN

-457 SLTISNGGTNS
+457 SLTISNGGTIS
-468 GTISQNIVSVTGG
+468 GTISQKIVSVTGG

-511 NNSGNLTQDNV
+511 NNSGNITQDNV
-522 TINGDYTNTGT
+522 TIKGDYTNTGT

-893 KLNSGDNWNGTVSLN
+893 TLNSGDNWNGTVSLN
-908 GGKLDVSGLTANGT
+908 GGKLDVSGLTANET

-961 DGIVGIDNN
+961 DGIVGIDDN

-975 SSVISLKDNG
+975 SSVISLKNNG
-985 TLNYGKTEA
+985 TLNYGNTQNP
-994 SSFEIKAE
+994 SFKIEAE
-1002 SGNLNLLEN
+1002 SGNLNLLEKSN
-1011 SKMTINGSSSI
+1011 MTIDDSSSI

-1040 AELNLDKADKWNGII
+1040 AEINLDKADKWNGII
-1055 DNQGGTINTDNVTH
+1055 DNQGGTINTDNVTQ
-1069 SSSTAALIQSDG
+1069 SSSTAALIQNAG

-1309 HSMILPSF
+1309 HSMVLPSF
-1317 KEEDGGVAS
+1317 KDEDGGVAS

-1506 GMMAGMFNGVN
+1506 GMMAGMLNGVN

-1564 YIQYGIGFTKRF
+1564 YIQYGIGFTKKF

>member
-1 MRKNIKALL
+1 MRKNIKTLL

-45 DNIINAGTLNNNA
+45 DNVVNAGTLNNEAN
-58 SLTVETSLENSSR
+58 LTVNTKLTNSST
-71 INNSSSIVTTEIT
+71 IDNSSSIVTKEIG
-84 NQSGASITGESGSI
+84 NQSGASITGASGSLK
-98 EISNGGTN
+98 ISSGGIN
-106 AGTITQNIVNV
+106 DGTIEQNIVSI
-117 TSGTLA
+117 TGGTLV
-123 NSGTITVQNQFTN
+123 NSGTIN
-136 GATITGDTG
+136 
-145 SISVS
+145 
-150 GESSNT
+150 
-156 GSIAQNSISVNGDF
+156 
-170 TNSGT
+170 
-175 LQATTFNNNGELT
+175 ATTFSNSGQLT
-188 GTGKLIAAGGSNSNG
+188 GTGKLIAAGGSNST
-203 KTIEQDT
+203 TIEQNT

-222 MTANKEFTNTSSD
+222 MTANKEFTNASSD
-235 ITGSGSLIIKD
+235 ITGNGSLIIKD
-246 DAGNSSN
+246 STGNSSN
-253 GGSISQT
+253 GGSISQA

-267 KFTNTGSITTS
+267 KFTNTGSITAS
-278 KEFTNS
+278 QEFTNS

-312 SANQGGTNTGSITQK
+312 SANQGGTNTGSMTQN
-327 EVTTD
+327 EVTTG

-372 NDKFVNNGSIGSSTD
+372 NDKFINNGSIGSSSD

-422 EITADS
+422 EITAES
-428 FTNQGSVTNNGTIN
+428 FINQGSVTNNGTIN

-457 SLTISNGGTNS
+457 SLIISNGGTNS
-468 GTISQNIVSVTGG
+468 GTISQNIVSITGG
-481 TLNNENSI
+481 TLTNNNSI

-511 NNSGNLTQDNV
+511 NNSGNITQDNV
-522 TINGDYTNTGT
+522 TIKGDYTNTGT

-546 SGGGGK
+546 SGDGGK
-552 LIVNKGSNSGSISQD
+552 LIVNNGSNSGSISQD

-1309 HSMILPSF
+1309 HSMVLPSF
-1317 KEEDGGVAS
+1317 KDEDGGVAS

-1467 ATKFAYNWRF
+1467 ANKFAYNWRF

-1506 GMMAGMFNGVN
+1506 GMMAGMLNGVN

-1564 YIQYGIGFTKRF
+1564 YIQYGIGFTKKF

>member
-1 MRKNIKALL
+1 MRKDFKTLL
-10 CVTAFVGAMSSG
+10 CISAFVGAMSSCMVL
-22 IAFADDLTISSGST
+22 AADDLVVNQYTKPSGNEYNS
-36 ETISQEATY
+36 I
-45 DNIINAGTLNNNA
+45 
-58 SLTVETSLENSSR
+58 TVETGGTLHTDVQYNITTGTFTNKDTVWNHGTLTTNTIDNEVNANFGQEANR
-71 INNSSSIVTTEIT
+71 YGALIIN
-84 NQSGASITGESGSI
+84 
-98 EISNGGTN
+98 NGGTN
-106 AGTITQNIVNV
+106 AGLIQQEYINTVGGKLSNT
-117 TSGTLA
+117 
-123 NSGTITVQNQFTN
+123 GTITAQGEFVN

-145 SISVS
+145 SISIS
-150 GESSNT
+150 GTSSNT
-156 GSIAQNSISVNGDF
+156 GSITQDRISVNGSF

-175 LQATTFNNNGELT
+175 LQSNTFSNNGQLT
-188 GTGKLIAAGGSNSNG
+188 GTGKLIAAGGSNST
-203 KTIEQDT
+203 TIEQDT

-222 MTANKEFTNTSSD
+222 MTAIKEFTNASSD
-235 ITGSGSLIIKD
+235 ITGNGSLIIKD
-246 DAGNSSN
+246 STGNSSN
-253 GGSISQT
+253 GGSISQA

-267 KFTNTGSITTS
+267 KFTNT
-278 KEFTNS
+278 
-284 AANLE
+284 
-289 NNNTITSNGSFT
+289 
-301 NTGNITGQGSI
+301 
-312 SANQGGTNTGSITQK
+312 
-327 EVTTD
+327 
-332 GTFNNGDGT
+332 
-341 TAGTITTDKLT
+341 
-352 NNGTFNNNSGSS
+352 
-364 IISDEIIN
+364 
-372 NDKFVNNGSIGSSTD
+372 
-387 KGTIDNKGTF
+387 
-397 TNNGSIIASTITNET
+397 GSIIASTITNET
-412 GKEFINNSGK
+412 GKEFINNSGN

-511 NNSGNLTQDNV
+511 NNSGNITQDNV
-522 TINGDYTNTGT
+522 TIKGDYTNTGT

-575 ENTGSIIANI
+575 ENKGSIIANI
-585 TNGGTFTNNGTI
+585 TNG
-597 GTNQN
+597 
-602 KAEITNNGT
+602 GT

-751 GSDGTLGGIIDA
+751 GSGSDIGGTIDA

-771 AGNNNV
+771 AGSNNV

-893 KLNSGDNWNGTVSLN
+893 TLNSGDNWNGTVSLN

-961 DGIVGIDNN
+961 EGIVGIDDN
-970 DTLAS
+970 DTLDS
-975 SSVISLKDNG
+975 NSIISLKDNG
-985 TLNYGKTEA
+985 TLNYGNTKDP
-994 SSFEIKAE
+994 SFKIEAE

-1011 SKMTINGSSSI
+1011 SKMTIDGSSSI

-1040 AELNLDKADKWNGII
+1040 AEINLDKADKWNGTI
-1055 DNQGGTINTDNVTH
+1055 DNQGGTINTDNVTQ

-1081 TTNIDNTSNI
+1081 TTNINNTSNI

-1116 ANITGGNMT
+1116 AHITGGNMK

-1189 QITSNDQFMVGSMT
+1189 QITSNDQFWVDKMT

-1228 NIVLDHIFVDK
+1228 NIVLDHIFMGP
-1239 DGNPLEGNIEITR
+1239 DGEALEGNIEITR

-1270 AGALYSLDMIKFN
+1270 AGAFYSLDMIKFN

-1309 HSMILPSF
+1309 HSMVLPSF
-1317 KEEDGGVAS
+1317 KDEDGGVAS

-1506 GMMAGMFNGVN
+1506 GMMAGMLNGVN

>member
-1 MRKNIKALL
+1 MRKNIKTLL

-45 DNIINAGTLNNNA
+45 DNVVNAGTLNNEAN
-58 SLTVETSLENSSR
+58 LTVNTKLTNSST
-71 INNSSSIVTTEIT
+71 IDNSSSIVTKEIG
-84 NQSGASITGESGSI
+84 NQSGASITGASGSLK
-98 EISNGGTN
+98 ISSGGIN
-106 AGTITQNIVNV
+106 DGTIEQNIVSI
-117 TSGTLA
+117 TGGTLV
-123 NSGTITVQNQFTN
+123 NSGTIN
-136 GATITGDTG
+136 
-145 SISVS
+145 
-150 GESSNT
+150 
-156 GSIAQNSISVNGDF
+156 
-170 TNSGT
+170 
-175 LQATTFNNNGELT
+175 ATTFSNSGQLT
-188 GTGKLIAAGGSNSNG
+188 GTGKLIAAGGSNST
-203 KTIEQDT
+203 TIEQNT

-222 MTANKEFTNTSSD
+222 MTANKEFTNASSD
-235 ITGSGSLIIKD
+235 ITGNGSLIIKD
-246 DAGNSSN
+246 STGNSSN
-253 GGSISQT
+253 GGCISQA

-267 KFTNTGSITTS
+267 KFTNTGSITAS
-278 KEFTNS
+278 QEFTNS

-312 SANQGGTNTGSITQK
+312 SANQGGTNTGSMTQN
-327 EVTTD
+327 EVTTG

-372 NDKFVNNGSIGSSTD
+372 NDKFINNGSIGSSSD

-422 EITADS
+422 EITAES
-428 FTNQGSVTNNGTIN
+428 FINQGSVTNNGTIN

-457 SLTISNGGTNS
+457 SLIISNGGTNS
-468 GTISQNIVSVTGG
+468 GTISQNIVSITGG
-481 TLNNENSI
+481 TLTNNNSI

-511 NNSGNLTQDNV
+511 NNSGNITQDNV

-533 ITSNDNF
+533 ITSNNNF
-540 TNSGNI
+540 TNSGDI
-546 SGGGGK
+546 SGDGGK
-552 LIVNKGSNSGSISQD
+552 LIVNNGSNSGSISQD

-575 ENTGSIIANI
+575 ENTGSIIADI

-611 FTNNNSVIASAITNN
+611 FTNNNSVIASAITNSEN
-626 ADKTFTNAGNVVTDT
+626 KTFTNAGTVVTDT

-763 IGTGNNLA
+763 IETGNNLA

-811 EFKLEGGETTLNS
+811 EFKLEGGETTLGED
-824 NDTWAGKVSLNGGK
+824 DTWTGKVTLNGGK

-879 ANGTTL
+879 ADGTTL
-885 NVNNGGEV
+885 NINNGGEV

-946 NEVAI
+946 NEVKI

-961 DGIVGIDNN
+961 DGIVGIDDN

-985 TLNYGKTEA
+985 TLNYGNTQNPSFKIEA
-994 SSFEIKAE
+994 A

-1011 SKMTINGSSSI
+1011 SNMTIDGSSSI

-1040 AELNLDKADKWNGII
+1040 AEINLDKADKWNGII
-1055 DNQGGTINTDNVTH
+1055 DNQGGTINTDNVTQ
-1069 SSSTAALIQSDG
+1069 SSSTAALIQNAG

-1116 ANITGGNMT
+1116 AHITGGNMT

-1309 HSMILPSF
+1309 HSMVLPSF
-1317 KEEDGGVAS
+1317 KDEDGGVAS

-1506 GMMAGMFNGVN
+1506 GMMAGMLNGVN

-1564 YIQYGIGFTKRF
+1564 YIQYGIGFTKKF

>member
-1 MRKNIKALL
+1 MRKNIKTLL

-22 IAFADDLTISSGST
+22 IAFADNLTISSGST

-58 SLTVETSLENSSR
+58 SLTVETSLQNSSS

-84 NQSGASITGESGSI
+84 NQSGASITGVSGSI

-106 AGTITQNIVNV
+106 DGSITQNIVNV
-117 TSGTLA
+117 TAGTLT
-123 NSGTITVQNQFTN
+123 NSGTIS
-136 GATITGDTG
+136 A
-145 SISVS
+145 
-150 GESSNT
+150 E
-156 GSIAQNSISVNGDF
+156 
-170 TNSGT
+170 
-175 LQATTFNNNGELT
+175 TFNNSGQLT
-188 GTGKLIAAGGSNSNG
+188 GTGKLIAAGGSNST
-203 KTIEQDT
+203 TIEQDT

-222 MTANKEFTNTSSD
+222 MTANKEFTNASSD
-235 ITGSGSLIIKD
+235 ITGNGSLIIKD
-246 DAGNSSN
+246 STGNSSN
-253 GGSISQT
+253 GGSISQA

-267 KFTNTGSITTS
+267 KFTNTGSITAS
-278 KEFTNS
+278 QEFTNS
-284 AANLE
+284 AAIE
-289 NNNTITSNGSFT
+289 GT
-301 NTGNITGQGSI
+301 GSI
-312 SANQGGTNTGSITQK
+312 SASQGGTNTGSITQN
-327 EVTTD
+327 EVTTG

-341 TAGTITTDKLT
+341 TAGTITTNKLT

-372 NDKFVNNGSIGSSTD
+372 NDKFINNGSIGSSPD

-412 GKEFINNSGK
+412 GKEFINNSGN

-511 NNSGNLTQDNV
+511 NNSGNITQDNV
-522 TINGDYTNTGT
+522 TIKGDYTNTGT

-552 LIVNKGSNSGSISQD
+552 LIVNNGSNSGSISQD

-1116 ANITGGNMT
+1116 AHITGGNMT

-1309 HSMILPSF
+1309 HSMVLPSF
-1317 KEEDGGVAS
+1317 KDEDGGVAS

-1506 GMMAGMFNGVN
+1506 GMMAGMLNGVN

-1564 YIQYGIGFTKRF
+1564 YIQYGIGFTKKF

>member
-1 MRKNIKALL
+1 MRKNIKTLL

-22 IAFADDLTISSGST
+22 IAFADNLTISSGST

-58 SLTVETSLENSSR
+58 SLTVETSLQNSSS
-71 INNSSSIVTTEIT
+71 INNSSSIVTKEIT
-84 NQSGASITGESGSI
+84 NQSGASITGVSGSI

-106 AGTITQNIVNV
+106 DGSITQNIVNV
-117 TSGTLA
+117 TAGTLT
-123 NSGTITVQNQFTN
+123 NSGTIS
-136 GATITGDTG
+136 A
-145 SISVS
+145 
-150 GESSNT
+150 
-156 GSIAQNSISVNGDF
+156 A
-170 TNSGT
+170 
-175 LQATTFNNNGELT
+175 TFNNSGQLT
-188 GTGKLIAAGGSNSNG
+188 GTGKLIAAGGSNST
-203 KTIEQDT
+203 TIEQDT

-222 MTANKEFTNTSSD
+222 MTANKEFTNASSD
-235 ITGSGSLIIKD
+235 ITGNGSLIIKD
-246 DAGNSSN
+246 STGNSSN
-253 GGSISQT
+253 GGSISQA

-267 KFTNTGSITTS
+267 KFTNTGSITAS
-278 KEFTNS
+278 QEFTNS
-284 AANLE
+284 AAIE
-289 NNNTITSNGSFT
+289 GA
-301 NTGNITGQGSI
+301 GSI
-312 SANQGGTNTGSITQK
+312 SASQGGTNTGSITQN
-327 EVTTD
+327 EVTTG

-372 NDKFVNNGSIGSSTD
+372 NDKFINNGSIGSSSD

-412 GKEFINNSGK
+412 GKEFINNSGN

-511 NNSGNLTQDNV
+511 NNSGNITLDNV
-522 TINGDYTNTGT
+522 TIKGDYTNTGT

-546 SGGGGK
+546 SGDSGK
-552 LIVNKGSNSGSISQD
+552 LIVNNGSNSGSISQD

-784 NSSTASDL
+784 NSSTASGL

-893 KLNSGDNWNGTVSLN
+893 TLNSGDNWNGTVSLN

-961 DGIVGIDNN
+961 EGIVGIDDN
-970 DTLAS
+970 DTLDS
-975 SSVISLKDNG
+975 SSVISLKENG
-985 TLNYGKTEA
+985 TLNYGNTKDP
-994 SSFEIKAE
+994 SFKIEAE

-1011 SKMTINGSSSI
+1011 SKMTIDGSSSI

-1040 AELNLDKADKWNGII
+1040 AEINLDKADKWNGTI
-1055 DNQGGTINTDNVTH
+1055 DNQGGTINTDNVTQ

-1081 TTNIDNTSNI
+1081 TTNINNTSNI

-1116 ANITGGNMT
+1116 AHITGGNMK

-1150 AMQNA
+1150 ATQNA

-1168 IGELNIANQA
+1168 IGELNITNQA

-1189 QITSNDQFMVGSMT
+1189 QITSNDQFWVDKMT

-1228 NIVLDHIFVDK
+1228 NIVLDHIFMGP
-1239 DGNPLEGNIEITR
+1239 DGEALEGNIEITR

-1270 AGALYSLDMIKFN
+1270 AGAFYSLDMIKFN

-1309 HSMILPSF
+1309 HSMVLPSF
-1317 KEEDGGVAS
+1317 KDEDGGVAS

-1506 GMMAGMFNGVN
+1506 GMMAGMLNGVN

>member
-1 MRKNIKALL
+1 MRKNIKTLL

-45 DNIINAGTLNNNA
+45 DNVVNAGTLNNEAN
-58 SLTVETSLENSSR
+58 LTVNTKLTNSST
-71 INNSSSIVTTEIT
+71 IDNSSSIVTKEIG
-84 NQSGASITGESGSI
+84 NQSGASITGASGSLK
-98 EISNGGTN
+98 ISSGGIN
-106 AGTITQNIVNV
+106 DGTIEQNIVSI
-117 TSGTLA
+117 TGGTLV
-123 NSGTITVQNQFTN
+123 NSGTIN
-136 GATITGDTG
+136 
-145 SISVS
+145 
-150 GESSNT
+150 
-156 GSIAQNSISVNGDF
+156 
-170 TNSGT
+170 
-175 LQATTFNNNGELT
+175 ATTFSNSGQLT
-188 GTGKLIAAGGSNSNG
+188 GTGKLIAAGGSNST
-203 KTIEQDT
+203 TIEQNT

-222 MTANKEFTNTSSD
+222 MTANKEFTNASSD
-235 ITGSGSLIIKD
+235 ITGNGSLIIKD
-246 DAGNSSN
+246 STGNSSN
-253 GGSISQT
+253 GGSISQA

-267 KFTNTGSITTS
+267 KFTNTGSITAS
-278 KEFTNS
+278 QEFTNS

-312 SANQGGTNTGSITQK
+312 SANQGGTNTGSMTQN
-327 EVTTD
+327 EVTTG

-372 NDKFVNNGSIGSSTD
+372 NDKFINNGSIGSSSD

-422 EITADS
+422 EITAES
-428 FTNQGSVTNNGTIN
+428 FINQGSVTNNGTIN

-457 SLTISNGGTNS
+457 SLIISNGGTNS

-511 NNSGNLTQDNV
+511 NNSGNITQDNV
-522 TINGDYTNTGT
+522 TLKSDYTNTGT

-552 LIVNKGSNSGSISQD
+552 LIVNNGSNSGSISQD

-751 GSDGTLGGIIDA
+751 GSDETLGGIIDA

-893 KLNSGDNWNGTVSLN
+893 TLNSGDNWNGTVSLN

-961 DGIVGIDNN
+961 DGIVGIDVN

-985 TLNYGKTEA
+985 TLNYGNTQNPRFKIE
-994 SSFEIKAE
+994 AE

-1011 SKMTINGSSSI
+1011 SKMTIDGSSSI

-1116 ANITGGNMT
+1116 AHITGGNMT

-1309 HSMILPSF
+1309 HSMVLPSF
-1317 KEEDGGVAS
+1317 KDEDGGVAS

-1506 GMMAGMFNGVN
+1506 GMMAGMLNGVN

-1564 YIQYGIGFTKRF
+1564 YIQYGIGFTKKF

>member
-1 MRKNIKALL
+1 MRKNIKTLL

-22 IAFADDLTISSGST
+22 IAFADNLTISSGST

-58 SLTVETSLENSSR
+58 SLTVETSLQNSSS

-84 NQSGASITGESGSI
+84 NQSGASITGVSGSI

-106 AGTITQNIVNV
+106 DGSITQNIVNV
-117 TSGTLA
+117 TAGTLT
-123 NSGTITVQNQFTN
+123 NSGTIS
-136 GATITGDTG
+136 A
-145 SISVS
+145 
-150 GESSNT
+150 E
-156 GSIAQNSISVNGDF
+156 
-170 TNSGT
+170 
-175 LQATTFNNNGELT
+175 TFNNSGQLT
-188 GTGKLIAAGGSNSNG
+188 GTGKLIAAGGSNST
-203 KTIEQDT
+203 TIEQDT

-222 MTANKEFTNTSSD
+222 MTANKEFTNASSD
-235 ITGSGSLIIKD
+235 ITGNGSLIIKD
-246 DAGNSSN
+246 STGNSSN
-253 GGSISQT
+253 GGSISQA

-267 KFTNTGSITTS
+267 KFTNTGSITAS
-278 KEFTNS
+278 QEFTNS
-284 AANLE
+284 AAIE
-289 NNNTITSNGSFT
+289 GT
-301 NTGNITGQGSI
+301 GSI
-312 SANQGGTNTGSITQK
+312 SASQGGTNTGSITQN
-327 EVTTD
+327 EVTTG

-341 TAGTITTDKLT
+341 TAGTITTNKLT

-372 NDKFVNNGSIGSSTD
+372 NDKFINNGSIGSSPD

-412 GKEFINNSGK
+412 GKEFINNSGN

-511 NNSGNLTQDNV
+511 NNSGNITQDNV
-522 TINGDYTNTGT
+522 TIKGDYTNTGT

-575 ENTGSIIANI
+575 ENKGSIIANI

-763 IGTGNNLA
+763 IGTGNNLV

-824 NDTWAGKVSLNGGK
+824 NDTWAGKVSLNGGN

-893 KLNSGDNWNGTVSLN
+893 TLNSGDNWNGTVSLT

-961 DGIVGIDNN
+961 DGIVGIDDN

-985 TLNYGKTEA
+985 TLNYGNTQNP
-994 SSFEIKAE
+994 SFKIEAE

-1011 SKMTINGSSSI
+1011 SNMTIDGSSSI

-1040 AELNLDKADKWNGII
+1040 AEINLDKADKWNGII
-1055 DNQGGTINTDNVTH
+1055 DNQGGTINTDNVTQ
-1069 SSSTAALIQSDG
+1069 SSSTAALIQNAG

-1116 ANITGGNMT
+1116 AHITGGNMT

-1309 HSMILPSF
+1309 HSMVLPSF
-1317 KEEDGGVAS
+1317 KDEDGGVAS

-1506 GMMAGMFNGVN
+1506 GMMAGMLNGVN

-1564 YIQYGIGFTKRF
+1564 YIQYGIGFTKKF

>member
-1 MRKNIKALL
+1 MRKNIKTLL

-45 DNIINAGTLNNNA
+45 DNVVNAGTLNNEAN
-58 SLTVETSLENSSR
+58 LTVNTKLTNSST
-71 INNSSSIVTTEIT
+71 IDNSSSIVTKEIG
-84 NQSGASITGESGSI
+84 NQSGASITGASGSLK
-98 EISNGGTN
+98 ISSGGIN
-106 AGTITQNIVNV
+106 DGTIEQNIVSI
-117 TSGTLA
+117 TGGTLV
-123 NSGTITVQNQFTN
+123 NSGTIN
-136 GATITGDTG
+136 
-145 SISVS
+145 
-150 GESSNT
+150 
-156 GSIAQNSISVNGDF
+156 
-170 TNSGT
+170 
-175 LQATTFNNNGELT
+175 ATTFSNSGQLT
-188 GTGKLIAAGGSNSNG
+188 GTGKLIAAGGSNST
-203 KTIEQDT
+203 TIEQNT

-222 MTANKEFTNTSSD
+222 MTANKEFTNASSD
-235 ITGSGSLIIKD
+235 ITGNGSLIIKD
-246 DAGNSSN
+246 STGNSSN
-253 GGSISQT
+253 GGSISQA

-267 KFTNTGSITTS
+267 KFTNTGSITAS
-278 KEFTNS
+278 QEFTNS

-312 SANQGGTNTGSITQK
+312 SANQGGTNTGSMTQN
-327 EVTTD
+327 EVTTG

-372 NDKFVNNGSIGSSTD
+372 NDKFINNGSIGSSSD

-422 EITADS
+422 EITAES
-428 FTNQGSVTNNGTIN
+428 FINQGSVTNNGTIN
-442 AGSLNNSSSITGNTG
+442 AESLTNTSSITGNTG
-457 SLTISNGGTNS
+457 SLIISNGGTNS
-468 GTISQNIVSVTGG
+468 GTISQNIVSITGG
-481 TLNNENSI
+481 TLTNNNSI

-511 NNSGNLTQDNV
+511 NNSGNITQDNV

-533 ITSNDNF
+533 ITSNNNF
-540 TNSGNI
+540 TNSGDI
-546 SGGGGK
+546 SGDGGK
-552 LIVNKGSNSGSISQD
+552 LIVNNGSNSGSISQD

-575 ENTGSIIANI
+575 ENTGSIIADI

-611 FTNNNSVIASAITNN
+611 FTNNNSVIASAITNSEN
-626 ADKTFTNAGNVVTDT
+626 KTFTNAGTVVTDT
-641 ITNNGTFDG
+641 ITNNGTLDG
-650 KGSITIGGGENTG
+650 NGSITIGGGENTG

-824 NDTWAGKVSLNGGK
+824 NDTWAGKVSLNGGN

-879 ANGTTL
+879 ADGTTL
-885 NVNNGGEV
+885 NINNGGEV
-893 KLNSGDNWNGTVSLN
+893 TLNSGDNWNGTVSLN

-961 DGIVGIDNN
+961 DGIVGIDDN

-985 TLNYGKTEA
+985 TLNYGNTQNP
-994 SSFEIKAE
+994 SFKIEAE
-1002 SGNLNLLEN
+1002 SGNLNLLEKSN
-1011 SKMTINGSSSI
+1011 MTIDDSSSI

-1040 AELNLDKADKWNGII
+1040 AEINLDKADKWNGII
-1055 DNQGGTINTDNVTH
+1055 DNQGGTINTDNVTQ
-1069 SSSTAALIQSDG
+1069 SSSTAALIQNAG

-1116 ANITGGNMT
+1116 AHITGGNMT

-1309 HSMILPSF
+1309 HSMVLPSF
-1317 KEEDGGVAS
+1317 KDEDGGVAS

-1506 GMMAGMFNGVN
+1506 GMMAGMLNGVN

-1564 YIQYGIGFTKRF
+1564 YIQYGIGFTKKF

-1597 FQMGFNFLLGK
+1597 FQMGFNFL